1 MDQLVSEPDLETLY
15 GYIGRKFSP
24 TFVNS
29 DSYVIESSAD
39 RQNYQLE
46 PSIVIRDKQK
56 NITFFASYLDLLA
69 KIRYYGGIT
78 TDQSRLFEQEY
89 YTFDPLISYDKF
101 VNFSQYY
108 WTPSGPDPVEVSTSG
123 VDLTVTYTVER
134 DAPNNRY
141 IFKNNGVGYN
151 SIILARGG
159 VYEFVV
165 DQPGH
170 PLWIQTELGTDG
182 KLIATPTLSSRT
194 VLGVEN
200 NGTDQGTITFR
211 VPQSTAQDRF
221 LNMPIAAE
229 VEYAAPLPYAALQN
243 KTVSQFLAAYPQ
255 YGGITGQLNGKELI
269 FINSSAYDNLGEAA
283 WTNANVNYGSQTANV
298 ANVAIGAVGTNT
310 LKLNSVQNV
319 YANLIITGTG
329 IPAGT
334 TVVNVSTGGSSI
346 LQTFL
351 VTTVPNPDTP
361 PPNSIYQLNGAN
373 KPILTLIR
381 GGVYTFDQSSAS
393 NINHPLAF
401 QDSTGA
407 AFTRGVI
414 STGTPG
420 TAGAQTVFTVP
431 SDAPDSLLYRC
442 TTHGNGMGNTIIV
455 SGVNITLSANLT
467 ANAAGSYSFVST
479 EYNSGYNVPDADRF
493 DVWKVVY
500 VDAGITNSSGG
511 IDYLVQLVRTT
522 NINTNEKVYIRYG
535 LVNANKLYYKDFD
548 GFLKEV
554 PLITATLNNLW
565 IQDATVGTL
574 YQPVQIVEYAGWTI
588 DANEEIIGKQNY
600 TSPNGVE
607 FTSGLKVQFGDDVTP
622 ASYQNRQFY
631 VELVGDLGSG
641 IRLVPVDELVTPEAY
656 NDENATNY
664 PLIRIILSEQVTENI
679 PTGTTILIGTTSVLT
694 YEEVILGKNYITT
707 LTSVDQSQIGE
718 VVSGLG
724 IPEGS
729 IVSSVRLNT
738 VFPDYITIN
747 KASRDRNAWSRN
759 NRWTHVDVILATA
772 EYNGVQPVFDQS
784 SRAQRPIIQFESD
797 IQLINEGRVAKAPID
812 ILDTTTLNAFTD
824 LQGKTFSTAF
834 GITLFDG
841 LRVVFAADQD
851 PLVNS
856 KIYVVNLVQYDVDSF
871 GRPSGPIYINL
882 TLADDGEVDAYS
894 TVVVKLGEYKGSQ
907 WWYDGVQW
915 NESQQKT
922 SLQQAPLF
930 DILDNTGKSISTY
943 PRSTF
948 RGTKIFSYVEGT
960 GTVDPVLGFAL
971 SYKTFQTQGDIKF
984 QNYFNTDTFEYIT
997 ADGVLTTDKIN
1008 LNYIQKIR
1016 DAATLVP
1023 KNTWLTVPE
1032 ASRQYQQISYIYDG
1046 SNNPFPIDITPVA
1059 SVTIPSVKVFQNFVY
1074 LDPSNWTLAN
1084 NEITLLTLTE
1094 QDEGDQI
1101 DILIYSRDVSKLGF
1115 YQVPQNLDLN
1125 AQNIDIDTLTLG
1137 QIRNHLIA
1145 QAQNSTILVGE
1156 VLAQSNLRDIDI
1168 KQQGGTILQHSAPT
1182 PYASLFLIDEKA
1194 NFVNGLRFAQQ
1205 EYTRFKN
1212 KFLELST
1219 SLNGIN
1225 ADDPVASVDLIITR
1239 ITQVKNRTF
1248 PWYYS
1253 DMVPYGPLKNIVGQI
1268 GSIDGFEI
1276 FDPLK
1281 LNYEITEIFNDQ
1293 ELSNKAVLVYLN
1305 NVQLIRGIEYN
1316 FSTDTPSINFTTEL
1330 AVGDIVK
1337 IVEYSNTDG
1346 NYIPETPSKLGLWP
1360 TYVPEIF
1367 LDDTY
1372 RVPTTVI
1379 RGHDG
1384 SITPSFGDYRDQF
1397 LLELEKRIYNNIK
1410 LPQNSVF
1417 GDIFR
1422 VIPGKFRDSD
1432 YSLAEI
1438 NQLSSIDFLNWIGN
1452 NKLDY
1457 STNDTFDP
1465 NDQFTWNYAESTD
1478 RIDGSKLQGSWRAC
1492 YQYFYD
1498 TIRPHITPW
1507 EMLGFSAE
1515 PDWWQAFYGPGP
1527 YTGGNKLLWDDLE
1540 AGLIRYGDRAGVDI
1554 NYRRP
1559 GLSAVI
1565 PVDVNGNLLSPAQAL
1580 SRSFNSKRT
1589 ASAWAIGQY
1598 GPVEFAWRNSS
1609 EFPYA
1614 IQQALALA
1622 KPGRYFGS
1630 LIDTYNY
1637 TPLNL
1642 LNDLD
1647 ELPDGTVAGS
1657 QQYLTRT
1664 TNHHLTQDAVN
1675 FNGNTNSGTVYR
1687 GSGYI
1692 NWVADYLTNLGIN
1705 PTAYLIPLLENFQV
1719 NLGYKLAGFTD
1730 QRYLEVLAEQVS
1742 PTSTN
1747 ASVLV
1752 PDENYKIY
1760 LNENPVPVD
1769 KIVYSAVIVEK
1780 TTNGY
1785 SVRGYDLFNSYF
1797 TIIPSVVNSNASR
1810 ITVQNRSATIY
1821 NNYQNLKLQVP
1832 YGYEFTT
1839 PQQVSDFLISY
1850 ERFLVAQGFT
1860 FTETDPTL
1868 NEIRNFRLS
1877 VKEFLYWSQQ
1887 GWKPGSIIVLSP
1899 VAETINAISV
1909 NSITAGIEDSQYGSK
1924 VLDQNFGLVKNNNYT
1939 VVRTPNTFK
1948 LSLNNSASVIA
1959 YVEVNLVQYEHALV
1973 FDNLT
1978 VFNDVIYQPESGS
1991 RQYRLKLVGQKTAA
2005 WDGSLSPAGFIY
2017 NSGVVATW
2025 NQGRDYL
2032 KGDLVDYKNQ
2042 YYTAL
2047 QDVAANPAFQF
2058 QFWQQIDASQIRTG
2072 LLPNFSTLAVQSQG
2086 YYDSYSKIRDE
2097 DQLSFSHA
2105 LIGFKPRQYL
2115 ADLGLSRTTQI
2126 EFYKGF
2132 IKQKGTANA
2141 VNEMLT
2147 ATFNNLS
2154 SDIKFYEEWAMRVG
2168 EYGALDSNPFVEI
2181 PLDEQA
2187 FGANPSVA
2195 RFLTAA
2201 DNNLADGV
2209 SSFNQSQ
2216 LYKSYGSYTGNVA
2229 LNRNQYSNVD
2239 NDIPTAGYVNI
2250 DDVDLAIF
2258 DLADYVDLNN
2268 DIANMGSGYT
2278 IWVAKDFTQDWNVY
2292 RVTETNNSVRQ
2303 VANASNGYVTFTTKT
2318 PHGFISGDIFLV
2330 KDFLTAFNGFY
2341 QVHRVMSLN
2350 EVMVTYAGSTAN
2362 LTTLSGSGMLLRM
2375 DSMRFKYIEDSR
2387 IYGLTNPPNGWKVG
2401 DKIWIDDDAET
2412 TAVQGQ
2418 PFGTQPNGTWKVY
2431 EKQTPW
2437 TYQQE
2442 LLKGLGSYTTDDG
2455 YGTSI
2460 KMSADGLI
2468 VVAGSPQSG
2477 VTGSVSTFLKNYE
2490 GVFLESF
2497 SISPLGANTRTF
2509 GSAVDL
2515 ATRSDGSVTL
2525 GVGAPTSFT
2534 ANANVAVG
2542 LVYIYNKSLSSTSFE
2557 RGQVLVGNTGDL
2569 FGTSLAFNQTG
2580 EWVYVGAPGTNR
2592 MYAYGLNRFISPQ
2605 EQVTSVNDKNI
2616 LTINDGILA
2625 NIGDIISQ
2633 PATGARA
2640 TIVDIIDAGNLEVD
2654 NVTNFYYGANIII
2667 ANVTVDATVFITS
2680 GAYVNDTARFPRTKS
2695 NISITNSIP
2704 LTFVPEVIINGNVDP
2719 NSLLI
2724 TNDGKTYIPT
2734 VDYVIVSN
2742 VLAVG
2747 GYDVSFISGNVE
2759 QSDVTIR
2766 QQPYYQ
2772 LVQELPMSSTGIS
2785 SVTDAEYGFAL
2796 SSSFGGEQVAVGAPK
2811 DTVNVGVFATTTT
2824 SDIEV
2829 SINVGVLTS
2838 SILYQ
2843 GNVASLTSYN
2853 EYTGSGA
2860 VYVWDRV
2867 IEAFNTITDAVSGTG
2882 GQDYRTVNPIA
2893 SVYKVTLDNIEVTN
2907 YTVANAAGNISG
2919 VRDTIRFVSPPPIG
2933 RVMFVEVNKFNL
2945 LERIVGVD
2953 SLEGGLAAIQKD
2965 AYFGTSLTIC
2975 SNNCAIY
2982 IGAPNYD
2989 NGTEYNSGAVWKF
3002 HNKGRLYG
3010 TNTAYGTNPIFTP
3023 GDTIRLNDFE
3033 VTVSGRLMPTAFD
3046 VSTATSILD
3055 IPSNYVSAN
3064 ILALSSDIV
3073 ANVGQVISQNFG
3085 SGYYANVIVLENT
3098 TPSTSNVVVASKFI
3112 TVGGNIRL
3120 GGYMTANVFNYGP
3133 GNVVTVYA
3141 NTGAGYNGTV
3151 SSAYPMA
3158 SLDSLVSDINSAGI
3172 LGVSAT
3178 NSAGRLRLDSDVTV
3192 AKDLLRIVSGV
3203 RQPGSA
3209 GVLAASNTIVFA
3221 FMQIIINPF
3230 GNPGEYFGNKVK
3242 LAANAYMLVI
3252 GSRRG
3257 TTRKLTTFDA
3267 TTTALGTRFDDET
3280 TRWFD
3285 SIQGSGS
3292 VYIYE
3297 LYDDPRNQVENPGRY
3312 AYAQQLDPGD
3322 LVPGSQFG
3330 AAVDIEGTFITVSAP
3345 SATVANAAPNSG
3357 TVYIFSN
3364 PTMTRGWE
3372 LIRYQQPK
3380 VDVESINRIYL
3391 YSNQTNTILADL
3403 QFIDPAKG
3411 KIFGQAEQ
3419 EISFKTE
3426 YDPAIYNRGSNPAAD
3441 INTNIYW
3448 SSNQVGKVWWNL
3460 SRVRY
3465 VDYEQDTLTYRSL
3478 YWGQLFPGSTIE
3490 IYEWVES
3497 TVSPSQYVINGG
3509 DGIPKYADD
3518 SAYVEDITVDAFTGI
3533 ITTKY
3538 YYWVINKTSVD
3549 PNDPTRRI
3557 PISAVADLIANPK
3570 NQNIAYAAMIRRDAI
3585 AFYNVSDYLSADNTI
3600 MHLDHQLTINSDII
3614 HSEYQLVQKDN
3625 INDPVPVK
3633 IVDKLIDSL
3642 SGIDRNGSTVPDPK
3656 LSPADR
3662 YGIEIRPRQSMFEDR
3677 LRAGSEMVLYVNNI
3691 LLANPVVEQF
3701 SLEGMNAAEPI
3712 PNIKLGEYDQSV
3724 ATEIELEYIDTDELD
3739 PGYRV
3744 LVLTDIGQEGLWVL
3758 YVLSE
3763 QKSWEIVRIQS
3774 YKTSLYWQYT
3784 DWYGVKADG
3793 ARYSSTD
3800 KPDFSVNT
3808 TNDALKLAATEG
3820 QLIYISNA
3828 TGNNT
3833 WQLVEVETDGSFK
3846 VVGIQ
3851 NGTIQV
3857 DQRLVDFA
3865 GQGLGFGNQ
3874 DFDSNRFDQNP
3885 NIEIRNILTAL
3896 KNDIFVNT
3904 LQGEFNKLFF
3914 VMVNYLLTEQT
3925 YVDWLF
3931 KSSFISVTHKLR
3943 TLSQFPS
3950 YVVDNQTYYQD
3961 YINEVKPFRTKIR
3974 EYTIDYIGDDSF
3986 DGDITDFDLPAY
3998 YDTSTGY
4005 GIFRSPSGER
4015 PYVDQDSAT
4024 WQTWPWNQWYNN
4036 RDLQVSSI
4044 RITNPGQGYTLPP
4057 IVTIVSTDGKG
4068 SGATALATL
4077 DGNTGGI
4084 AIITVTDPGSAYTTT
4099 PTVIINGS
4107 TIGNIIAIGGN
4118 VSTTSTNTY
4127 TLSTVTGLFVGM
4139 TANTA
4144 FAADTQITSINEGNL
4159 QITMDAG
4166 NLTTFTGSVISF
4178 GYPGQET
4185 GTPATAYAVMRN
4197 PQTRNFDTTI
4207 KFDRITYD
4215 STVQEWQSNTAY
4227 TVGQIITHAHLDGN
4241 VMIRKA
4247 YEVTANAVSGTTFLA
4262 SDYTEYAAGR
4272 FDNANDRIVGYYEP
4286 GSIMPTVDVISV
4298 PLTLA
4303 NSATNTNTIYVYSV
4317 DGIFPGMYIGNLGVR
4332 SGYITEIVGNV
4343 SVMIDS
4349 VGSMGTIVGNLVAG
4363 SRIVTG
4369 VIGDITAIRAD
4380 EIVTNI
4386 GQVLG
4391 DYVTGPGIPLN
4402 TTVTA
4407 NTVAGTISLSNQA
4420 ATTANFA
4427 NIIYGGT
4434 VISVSQITL
4443 SVPVS
4448 LATNDTIT
4456 ARYESLDQ
4464 LITGIDYP
4472 NAPVRSPTF
4481 RSDPLFGRNWDNA
4494 AYDGVQ
4500 YSRDGIALLSTNAY
4514 DISLYSLYG
4523 GTLGFAPEDLITYG
4537 GDFIDT
4543 YHSRAPEELV
4553 PGITFDTLD
4562 MRIYTKIDANAN
4574 VIAYRVFN
4582 NMLGDTGYL
4591 RISSANT
4598 TALTSQLTINDSEIY
4613 VADATKLSA
4622 PDKLTATPG
4631 VIFINGERITYY
4643 RNYSSEVVTWTAS
4656 TNFVV
4661 GSILNYG
4668 NVITFSSPI
4677 TANRGEYIAQ
4687 ANVGANA
4694 IVTANVVNS
4703 TTVPVYYAT
4712 ATAFSLGAN
4721 TIQVTSGI
4729 NAVQISEIL
4738 ASGNAQIWSVAG
4750 NSNIR
4755 VTTTAVLTTGTEI
4768 QFNTS
4773 FGNVVGNIT
4782 YYIESV
4788 YGNAA
4793 TSPTVPVAN
4802 VIKIANTANGAPVT
4816 DLVANFYSNITA
4828 NVITIVDYN
4837 AYPITSAEAYYKT
4850 TGNVNSITFNYA
4862 NVVQLPSLNIL
4873 SQIHRGTQGTGSAGV
4888 YPVGMEVLDGGRDQ
4902 LVPATANV
4910 SRITTTATSG
4920 QTVFPTPRYQ
4930 LRSSTDNQQQL
4941 RVSVNGTP
4949 TFINAYNEVASSS
4962 TTVSYTGTD
4971 GNLVTVIVEYGNT
4984 ITFVTGLT
4992 SGSTVVAEVDVYYA
5006 NVWYN
5011 SGIGTITDGLGFTG
5025 ANTTATNFL
5034 RGYPVTST
5042 AIPGVSNPVT
5052 TEDAINT
5059 LTTETDDEIYTED

>member
-1 MDQLVSEPDLETLY
+1 MDQLVSEPDLQTLY

-29 DSYVIESSAD
+29 DSYVVEPNAD

-46 PSIVIRDKQK
+46 PSIVIRDEQK

-108 WTPSGPDPVEVSTSG
+108 WTPTGPGPVEVSTSG

-141 IFKNNGVGYN
+141 IFKNNGAVDN

-170 PLWIQTELGTDG
+170 PLWIQTELGVNG
-182 KLIATPTLSSRT
+182 KLLATPTLSSRD

-229 VEYAAPLPYAALQN
+229 VEYAAPLPYSALQN

-283 WTNANVNYGSQTANV
+283 WTNGNVNYGSQTANV
-298 ANVAIGAVGTNT
+298 ANIAAFGKVGTNT
-310 LKLNSVQNV
+310 IKLESTQNV
-319 YANLIITGTG
+319 YANLIISGTG

-334 TVVNVSTGGSSI
+334 TVANVNTG
-346 LQTFL
+346 
-351 VTTVPNPDTP
+351 N
-361 PPNSIYQLNGAN
+361 
-373 KPILTLIR
+373 LT
-381 GGVYTFDQSSAS
+381 
-393 NINHPLAF
+393 
-401 QDSTGA
+401 
-407 AFTRGVI
+407 
-414 STGTPG
+414 
-420 TAGAQTVFTVP
+420 
-431 SDAPDSLLYRC
+431 
-442 TTHGNGMGNTIIV
+442 
-455 SGVNITLSANLT
+455 ITLSANLT
-467 ANAAGSYSFVST
+467 ANVTGTYSFVST
-479 EYNSGYNVPDADRF
+479 AYNSGYNVLDADRF

-500 VDAGITNSSGG
+500 VDAGITNSSGD
-511 IDYLVQLVRTT
+511 IDYLVQLVRTD
-522 NINTNEKVYIRYG
+522 NINTNEKIYIRYG
-535 LVNANKLYYKDFD
+535 LVNSNKLYYKDFD

-554 PLITATLNNLW
+554 PLITSTLNNLW
-565 IQDATVGTL
+565 IQDATVGAL

-588 DANEEIIGKQNY
+588 NVDEEIIGKQNY
-600 TSPNGVE
+600 TSPNGVD

-679 PTGTTILIGTTSVLT
+679 PTGTTILIGTTSVLI
-694 YEEVILGKNYITT
+694 YEEVILGRNYITT
-707 LTSVDQSQIGE
+707 LTSVNQSQIGE

-724 IPEGS
+724 IPEGT

-747 KASRDRNAWSRN
+747 RASRDRNAWSRN

-834 GITLFDG
+834 GITLFNG

-871 GRPSGPIYINL
+871 GRPSGPLYIDL

-894 TVVVKLGEYKGSQ
+894 TVVVKFGEYKGSQ
-907 WWYDGVQW
+907 WWYDGVRW

-930 DILDNTGKSISTY
+930 DILDSTGKSISTY
-943 PRSTF
+943 SRSTF
-948 RGTKIFSYVEGT
+948 RGTKIFGYVEGT
-960 GTVDPVLGFAL
+960 GTVDPILGFAL

-997 ADGVLTTDKIN
+997 ADNVLVTDKIN

-1046 SNNPFPIDITPVA
+1046 SNNPFLIDITPNVSA
-1059 SVTIPSVKVFQNFVY
+1059 TIPSVKVFQNFVY
-1074 LDPSNWTLAN
+1074 LDPSSWTLAN

-1094 QDEGDQI
+1094 QDQGDQI
-1101 DILIYSRDVSKLGF
+1101 DILVYSRDVSKLGF

-1145 QAQNSTILVGE
+1145 QSQNSTILVGD

-1212 KFLELST
+1212 KFFELST

-1239 ITQVKNRTF
+1239 ITQVKNKTF

-1305 NVQLIRGIEYN
+1305 NVQLIKGIEYN
-1316 FSTDTPSINFTTEL
+1316 FSIDTPSINFTTEL

-1360 TYVPEIF
+1360 TYIPEIF

-1438 NQLSSIDFLNWIGN
+1438 NQLTSIDFLNWIGN

-1478 RIDGSKLQGSWRAC
+1478 KINGSKLQGSWRAC

-1540 AGLIRYGDRAGVDI
+1540 AGLIRYGDRAGVDV
-1554 NYRRP
+1554 NYRRS

-1589 ASAWAIGQY
+1589 ASAWAVGQH

-1614 IQQALALA
+1614 VQQALALA

-1637 TPLNL
+1637 TPLNI

-1705 PTAYLIPLLENFQV
+1705 PTAYLIPMLENFQV

-1752 PDENYKIY
+1752 PNENYKVY

-1850 ERFLVAQGFT
+1850 ERFLIAQGFT
-1860 FTETDPTL
+1860 FTETDLTL

-1939 VVRTPNTFK
+1939 VVRTPSTFK

-2017 NSGVVATW
+2017 NSGVVDIW

-2147 ATFNNLS
+2147 AKFNNLS

-2201 DNNLADGV
+2201 DNNLADGI
-2209 SSFNQSQ
+2209 SLFNQSQ

-2292 RVTETNNSVRQ
+2292 RVTETNNSVLQ

-2341 QVHRVMSLN
+2341 QVYRVMSLN

-2362 LTTLSGSGMLLRM
+2362 LTILSGSGMLLRM
-2375 DSMRFKYIEDSR
+2375 DSMRFKYMEDSR

-2437 TYQQE
+2437 DYQQE
-2442 LLKGLGSYTTDDG
+2442 LLKGSGSYTTDDG
-2455 YGTSI
+2455 YGTSV

-2497 SISPLGANTRTF
+2497 SISPLAANTRTF

-2515 ATRSDGSVTL
+2515 ATRADGSVTL

-2542 LVYIYNKSLSSTSFE
+2542 LIYIYNKSLNSTSFE
-2557 RGQVLVGNTGDL
+2557 RGQVLVGDTGDL

-2580 EWVYVGAPGTNR
+2580 EWVYIGAPGTNK

-2605 EQVTSVNDKNI
+2605 EQVTSVNDKNTLFFSGNI
-2616 LTINDGILA
+2616 VA

-2633 PATGARA
+2633 PVTGARA
-2640 TIVDIIDAGNLEVD
+2640 TILGNLYAGNLEVD

-2667 ANVTVDATVFITS
+2667 ANVTVDANVFITS
-2680 GAYVNDTARFPRTKS
+2680 GAYVNDTAIHPTTKT
-2695 NISITNSIP
+2695 NVSITSSIP
-2704 LTFVPEVIINGNVDP
+2704 LTFVPEVPTDT
-2719 NSLLI
+2719 NSLLV
-2724 TNDGKTYIPT
+2724 TSGGKTYIPT
-2734 VDYVIVSN
+2734 VDYVIGGN
-2742 VLAVG
+2742 LTVG
-2747 GYDVSFISGNVE
+2747 YRLDFISGNVE
-2759 QSDVTIR
+2759 QSDVTIS

-2772 LVQELPMSSTGIS
+2772 LVDTLVMPSTIS
-2785 SVTDAEYGFAL
+2785 NVTGAEYGFAL
-2796 SSSFGGEQVAVGAPK
+2796 SSSFGGEQIAVGAPK

-2824 SDIEV
+2824 SNIEV
-2829 SINVGVLTS
+2829 SIPIGMATANV
-2838 SILYQ
+2838 LYQ
-2843 GNVASLTSYN
+2843 GNVANLTGYT
-2853 EYTGSGA
+2853 EYTGSGS

-2893 SVYKVTLDNIEVTN
+2893 DVYKVTLDNVEVTN

-3033 VTVSGRLMPTAFD
+3033 VTVTG
-3046 VSTATSILD
+3046 
-3055 IPSNYVSAN
+3055 
-3064 ILALSSDIV
+3064 
-3073 ANVGQVISQNFG
+3073 
-3085 SGYYANVIVLENT
+3085 T
-3098 TPSTSNVVVASKFI
+3098 T
-3112 TVGGNIRL
+3112 
-3120 GGYMTANVFNYGP
+3120 
-3133 GNVVTVYA
+3133 
-3141 NTGAGYNGTV
+3141 
-3151 SSAYPMA
+3151 
-3158 SLDSLVSDINSAGI
+3158 LDSLVNDINSAGI
-3172 LGVSAT
+3172 LGVTAT
-3178 NSAGRLRLDSDVTV
+3178 NDAGRLRLDSDVTV

-3209 GVLAASNTIVFA
+3209 GVLAAANTIVFA

-3257 TTRKLTTFDA
+3257 TTRKFTTFDA
-3267 TTTALGTRFDDET
+3267 TITALGTRFDDAT

-3345 SATVANAAPNSG
+3345 SATVANASPNSG
-3357 TVYIFSN
+3357 TVYIFAN
-3364 PTMTRGWE
+3364 PIMTRGWE

-3380 VDVESINRIYL
+3380 VDVDSINRIYL
-3391 YSNQTNTILADL
+3391 YSNQNNTILSDL

-3441 INTNIYW
+3441 ISPNIYW

-3497 TVSPSQYVINGG
+3497 TVPPSQYVINGG

-3600 MHLDHQLTINSDII
+3600 MHLDHQLTINTDVI

-3625 INDPVPVK
+3625 INDPVSDK

-3642 SGIDRNGSTVPDPK
+3642 SGVDRNGSTVPDPK

-3662 YGIEIRPRQSMFEDR
+3662 YGIAVRPRQSMFEDR
-3677 LRAGSEMVLYVNNI
+3677 LRAVSEMVLYVNDI

-3701 SLEGMNAAEPI
+3701 NLEGMNIAEPI

-3744 LVLTDIGQEGLWVL
+3744 LVLTDIGQDGLWVL

-3774 YKTSLYWQYT
+3774 YKTNLYWQYA
-3784 DWYGVKADG
+3784 DWYGVNPDG
-3793 ARYSSTD
+3793 TRYSATD

-3833 WQLVEVETDGSFK
+3833 WQLVEVETDSSFR

-3851 NGTIQV
+3851 NGTIQL
-3857 DQRLVDFA
+3857 DQSLVDFA

-3896 KNDIFVNT
+3896 NNDIFINT

-3931 KSSFISVTHKLR
+3931 KSSFISITHKLR

-3950 YVVDNQTYYQD
+3950 YIVDNQTYYQD

-3974 EYTIDYIGDDSF
+3974 EYKIDYTGNDTF
-3986 DGDITDFDLPAY
+3986 GGDITDFDLPAY

-4015 PYVDQDSAT
+4015 PYVTQDSAT
-4024 WQTWPWNQWYNN
+4024 WQTWPWNQWYTN

-4044 RITNPGQGYTLPP
+4044 RITNPGQGYILPP
-4057 IVTIVSTDGKG
+4057 LVTIVSTDGKG

-4084 AIITVTDPGSAYTTT
+4084 AVITVTDPGSAYTTT

-4118 VSTTSTNTY
+4118 VSATSANTY

-4139 TANTA
+4139 TANAA
-4144 FAADTQITSINEGNL
+4144 FAADTQITSVDEGNL

-4247 YEVTANAVSGTTFLA
+4247 YEITANAVSETTFLA
-4262 SDYTEYAAGR
+4262 SDYVEYAAGR

-4286 GSIMPTVDVISV
+4286 GSIMPTVDVITV

-4317 DGIFPGMYIGNLGVR
+4317 DGVFPGMYIGNLGVR
-4332 SGYITEIVGNV
+4332 SGYITEIVGNIP
-4343 SVMIDS
+4343 VMIDS

-4391 DYVTGPGIPLN
+4391 DYVTGAGIPLN

-4407 NTVAGTISLSNQA
+4407 NTIAGTISLSNQA
-4420 ATTANFA
+4420 AVTENFVD
-4427 NIIYGGT
+4427 ITYGGT

-4481 RSDPLFGRNWDNA
+4481 RSDPLFGRNWDNT

-4537 GDFIDT
+4537 GDFVDT

-4553 PGITFDTLD
+4553 PGIAFDTLD

-4591 RISSANT
+4591 RISSANA

-4613 VADATKLSA
+4613 VADANKLST

-4643 RNYSSEVVTWTAS
+4643 RNYSSEVTVWTANTS
-4656 TNFVV
+4656 YTS
-4661 GSILNYG
+4661 GSILSYG
-4668 NVITFSSPI
+4668 NVITFSSAI

-4687 ANVGANA
+4687 ANIGANA
-4694 IVTANVVNS
+4694 IVTANVINS
-4703 TTVPVYYAT
+4703 TSVPVYYISGSP
-4712 ATAFSLGAN
+4712 AFSLGAN
-4721 TIQVTSGI
+4721 TVQVTTGI
-4729 NAVQISEIL
+4729 NAVQVSEIL

-4788 YGNAA
+4788 YGNAS

-4802 VIKIANTANGAPVT
+4802 IIKIANTANGAPVT
-4816 DLVANFYSNITA
+4816 DLIANFYSNITA
-4828 NVITIVDYN
+4828 NVITIVDYD

-4850 TGNVNSITFNYA
+4850 TGNVNSTTFNFA
-4862 NVVQLPSLNIL
+4862 NVAQLPSLNIL
-4873 SQIHRGTQGTGSAGV
+4873 SQIHRGTQGTGSASV

-4902 LVPATANV
+4902 LVPATANI

-4930 LRSSTDNQQQL
+4930 LRSDADNQQQL
-4941 RVSVNGTP
+4941 RVSVDGVP

-4971 GNLVTVIVEYGNT
+4971 GNLVTVTVEYGNT

-5011 SGIGTITDGLGFTG
+5011 SGVGTITDGLGFTG
-5025 ANTTATNFL
+5025 ANTAATNFL
-5034 RGYPVTST
+5034 KAYPVTST
-5042 AIPGVSNPVT
+5042 VIPGVSNALT

-5059 LTTETDDEIYTED
+5059 LTTETDDEIYTEE

>member
-1 MDQLVSEPDLETLY
+1 MDQLVSEPDLQTLY

-29 DSYVIESSAD
+29 DSYVIEPSAD

-46 PSIVIRDKQK
+46 PSIVIRDEQK

-108 WTPSGPDPVEVSTSG
+108 WLPDGTDPVEVSTSG

-141 IFKNNGVGYN
+141 IFKNNGVVDN

-159 VYEFVV
+159 VYEFIV
-165 DQPGH
+165 DQPGY
-170 PLWIQTELGTDG
+170 PLWIQTELGTNG

-243 KTVSQFLAAYPQ
+243 KTVSQFLAIYPQ
-255 YGGITGQLNGKELI
+255 YGGITGQLNGKELV
-269 FINSSAYDNLGEAA
+269 FINSSAYNNLGEAA
-283 WTNANVNYGSQTANV
+283 WTNANVSYGSQTAKVYGRIGTNVIQLQSVENVFANLIVLGNGIDSANITATVTDVDPGNLTITLSANLIANSTGTYFFTTNANVSYVSQTANV
-298 ANVAIGAVGTNT
+298 ANIAAFGKVGTNT
-310 LKLNSVQNV
+310 IKLKSVGNVFANLIVLGTGIASNTTVANVDVGNLTITLSANLTANVAGEYSFISSNVSYGSKNASTYGRIGTNVIQLQSVQNV

-329 IPAGT
+329 ISSGT
-334 TVVNVSTGGSSI
+334 TVANVDLGN
-346 LQTFL
+346 L
-351 VTTVPNPDTP
+351 TV
-361 PPNSIYQLNGAN
+361 
-373 KPILTLIR
+373 
-381 GGVYTFDQSSAS
+381 
-393 NINHPLAF
+393 
-401 QDSTGA
+401 
-407 AFTRGVI
+407 
-414 STGTPG
+414 
-420 TAGAQTVFTVP
+420 
-431 SDAPDSLLYRC
+431 
-442 TTHGNGMGNTIIV
+442 
-455 SGVNITLSANLT
+455 TLSANLT
-467 ANAAGSYSFVST
+467 ANASGLYSFVST
-479 EYNSGYNVPDADRF
+479 AYNSGYNVPNADRF

-500 VDAGITNSSGG
+500 VDAGITNSSGD
-511 IDYLVQLVRTT
+511 IDYLVQLVRTD
-522 NINTNEKVYIRYG
+522 NINTDQKVYIRYG

-548 GFLKEV
+548 GFFKEV
-554 PLITATLNNLW
+554 PLITSTLNNLW
-565 IQDATVGTL
+565 IQDATSGTL

-588 DANEEIIGKQNY
+588 DVDEEIIGKQNY

-664 PLIRIILSEQVTENI
+664 PLIRIVLSEQVTENI
-679 PTGTTILIGTTSVLT
+679 PTGTTILVGTTSVLT
-694 YEEVILGKNYITT
+694 YEEVVLGRNYITT
-707 LTSVDQSQIGE
+707 LTDVGQSHIGE

-724 IPEGS
+724 IPEGT

-738 VFPDYITIN
+738 VFPDYVTIN
-747 KASRDRNAWSRN
+747 RASRDRNAWARN
-759 NRWTHVDVILATA
+759 NRWVHVDVILATA
-772 EYNGVQPVFDQS
+772 EYNGVQPVFDQG
-784 SRAQRPIIQFESD
+784 SRAQRPIVQFESD

-834 GITLFDG
+834 GITLFNG

-856 KIYVVNLVQYDVDSF
+856 KIYVVNLVQYDIDSF
-871 GRPSGPIYINL
+871 GQPSGPVYIDL
-882 TLADDGEVDAYS
+882 TLADDGEVGAYS

-907 WWYDGVQW
+907 WWYDGVNW

-930 DILDNTGKSISTY
+930 DILDSTGKSISTY

-948 RGTKIFSYVEGT
+948 RGTKIFGYVEGT
-960 GTVDPVLGFAL
+960 GTVDPILGFAL

-1046 SNNPFPIDITPVA
+1046 SNNPFSIDITPNA
-1059 SVTIPSVKVFQNFVY
+1059 SATIPSVKVFQNFVY
-1074 LDPSNWTLAN
+1074 LDPSSWTLAN

-1101 DILIYSRDVSKLGF
+1101 DILIYSRDISKSGF

-1145 QAQNSTILVGE
+1145 QAQNSTILVGD

-1239 ITQVKNRTF
+1239 ITQVKNKTF

-1305 NVQLIRGIEYN
+1305 NVQLIKGIEYN

-1438 NQLSSIDFLNWIGN
+1438 NQLTSIDFLNWIGN

-1478 RIDGSKLQGSWRAC
+1478 KIDGSKLQGSWRAC

-1540 AGLIRYGDRAGVDI
+1540 AGLIRYGDRAGVDV

-1565 PVDVNGNLLSPAQAL
+1565 PVDVNGNLLSPVQAL

-1589 ASAWAIGQY
+1589 ASAWAVGQY

-1614 IQQALALA
+1614 VQQALALA
-1622 KPGRYFGS
+1622 KPGKYFGS

-1647 ELPDGTVAGS
+1647 ELPDGTVTGS

-1705 PTAYLIPLLENFQV
+1705 PTAYLIPLLKNFQV

-1752 PDENYKIY
+1752 PDENYKVY
-1760 LNENPVPVD
+1760 LNENPVPVS
-1769 KIVYSAVIVEK
+1769 KIVYSAVIIEK

-1821 NNYQNLKLQVP
+1821 NNYQDLKLQVP

-1924 VLDQNFGLVKNNNYT
+1924 VLDQNFGLIKNNNYT

-1991 RQYRLKLVGQKTAA
+1991 RQYRLKLVGQKTAG

-2017 NSGVVATW
+2017 NSGVVDTW

-2032 KGDLVDYKNQ
+2032 KGDLVEYKNQ

-2058 QFWQQIDASQIRTG
+2058 QFWQQIDASQIQTG

-2201 DNNLADGV
+2201 DNNLADGISV
-2209 SSFNQSQ
+2209 FNQSQ

-2292 RVTETNNSVRQ
+2292 RVTETNNSVLQ
-2303 VANASNGYVTFTTKT
+2303 VANASNGYVTFTTET
-2318 PHGFISGDIFLV
+2318 PHGFVSGDIFLV
-2330 KDFLTAFNGFY
+2330 KDFLTAFDGFY
-2341 QVHRVMSLN
+2341 QVYRVMGLN
-2350 EVMVTYAGSTAN
+2350 EIMVTYAGSTAN
-2362 LTTLSGSGMLLRM
+2362 LTTLSGDGMLLRM

-2431 EKQTPW
+2431 EKQQPW
-2437 TYQQE
+2437 AYQQE
-2442 LLKGLGSYTTDDG
+2442 LLKSSGSYSTDDG
-2455 YGTSI
+2455 YGSSV

-2468 VVAGSPQSG
+2468 VISGSPSAAG
-2477 VTGSVSTFLKNYE
+2477 TGNISNVSTYTGTVNTFLKNYAGE
-2490 GVFLESF
+2490 FVENFG
-2497 SISPLGANTRTF
+2497 INPLGANTKTF

-2515 ATRSDGSVTL
+2515 ATTATGATAL
-2525 GVGAPTSFT
+2525 GVGAPTSFIG
-2534 ANANVAVG
+2534 NANVALTQSNVG
-2542 LVYIYNKSLSSTSFE
+2542 LVYIYNKTLNSTSFE
-2557 RGQVLVGNTGDL
+2557 RGQILVGQSGDL

-2580 EWVYVGAPGTNR
+2580 EWVYIGAPGTNR

-2605 EQVTSVNDKNI
+2605 EQVTSVNDKNT
-2616 LTINDGILA
+2616 LFFSGNILA

-2640 TIVDIIDAGNLEVD
+2640 TILGNLYAGNLGKLEVD
-2654 NVTNFYYGANIII
+2654 SVTNFYYGANIII
-2667 ANVTVDATVFITS
+2667 ANVTVDANVFITS
-2680 GAYVNDTARFPRTKS
+2680 GAYVNDTAIYPTTKT
-2695 NISITNSIP
+2695 NVSITPSIP
-2704 LTFVPEVIINGNVDP
+2704 LTFVPEVIISGNVDP
-2719 NSLLI
+2719 NSLLVI
-2724 TNDGKTYIPT
+2724 NGGKTYIPT

-2742 VLAVG
+2742 VLAIG

-2759 QSDVTIR
+2759 QSDIIIR

-2772 LVQELPMSSTGIS
+2772 LVDTLAMPSTIS
-2785 SVTDAEYGFAL
+2785 NVTGAEYGFAL

-2829 SINVGVLTS
+2829 SIPIGIATANV
-2838 SILYQ
+2838 LYQ
-2843 GNVASLTSYN
+2843 GNVANLTGYT
-2853 EYTGSGA
+2853 EYTGSGS

-2867 IEAFNTITDAVSGTG
+2867 IEAFNTITDAVPGTG

-2893 SVYKVTLDNIEVTN
+2893 SVYKVTLDNVEVTN
-2907 YTVANAAGNISG
+2907 YTVGNAAGNTSSLAT
-2919 VRDTIRFVSPPPIG
+2919 RDTIRFISPPPIG

-2953 SLEGGLAAIQKD
+2953 SLSGGLAAIQKD

-3023 GDTIRLNDFE
+3023 GDTIRLNDFG
-3033 VTVSGRLMPTAFD
+3033 VTVTG
-3046 VSTATSILD
+3046 
-3055 IPSNYVSAN
+3055 
-3064 ILALSSDIV
+3064 
-3073 ANVGQVISQNFG
+3073 
-3085 SGYYANVIVLENT
+3085 T
-3098 TPSTSNVVVASKFI
+3098 T
-3112 TVGGNIRL
+3112 
-3120 GGYMTANVFNYGP
+3120 
-3133 GNVVTVYA
+3133 
-3141 NTGAGYNGTV
+3141 
-3151 SSAYPMA
+3151 
-3158 SLDSLVSDINSAGI
+3158 LDSLVNDINSAGI
-3172 LGVSAT
+3172 LGVTAT
-3178 NSAGRLRLDSDVTV
+3178 NDAGRLRLDSDVTV

-3257 TTRKLTTFDA
+3257 TTRKFTTFDA
-3267 TTTALGTRFDDET
+3267 TTTALSTRFDETT

-3297 LYDDPRNQVENPGRY
+3297 LYDDPRNKVENPGRY

-3357 TVYIFSN
+3357 TVYIFAN
-3364 PTMTRGWE
+3364 PIMTRGWE

-3391 YSNQTNTILADL
+3391 YSNQNNTILADL

-3441 INTNIYW
+3441 ISTNIYW

-3497 TVSPSQYVINGG
+3497 TVPPSQYVINSG
-3509 DGIPKYADD
+3509 DGVPKYADD

-3538 YYWVINKTSVD
+3538 YYWVINKTSID

-3600 MHLDHQLTINSDII
+3600 MHLDHQLTINTDLI

-3642 SGIDRNGSTVPDPK
+3642 SGVDRNGSTVPDPK

-3662 YGIEIRPRQSMFEDR
+3662 YGIAVRPRQSMFEDR
-3677 LRAGSEMVLYVNNI
+3677 LQAVSEMVLYVNNI

-3701 SLEGMNAAEPI
+3701 SLEGMNVADPI

-3724 ATEIELEYIDTDELD
+3724 ATETELEYIDIDELD

-3744 LVLTDIGQEGLWVL
+3744 LVLTDIGQDGLWVL
-3758 YVLSE
+3758 YALSE
-3763 QKSWEIVRIQS
+3763 QKTWDIVRIQS
-3774 YKTSLYWQYT
+3774 YKTNLYWQYA
-3784 DWYGVKADG
+3784 DWYGVKPDG
-3793 ARYSSTD
+3793 TRYGAAD
-3800 KPDFSVNT
+3800 KPDFSVTT

-3833 WQLVEVETDGSFK
+3833 WQLVEVETDGSFR

-3851 NGTIQV
+3851 NGTIQLN
-3857 DQRLVDFA
+3857 QSLVDFA

-3896 KNDIFVNT
+3896 NNDIFINT

-3931 KSSFISVTHKLR
+3931 KSSFISITHKLR

-3950 YVVDNQTYYQD
+3950 YIVDNQTYYQD

-3974 EYTIDYIGDDSF
+3974 EYKIDYTGNDTF
-3986 DGDITDFDLPAY
+3986 GGDITDFDLPAY

-4005 GIFRSPSGER
+4005 GIFRSPSGES
-4015 PYVDQDSAT
+4015 PYVTQDSAT
-4024 WQTWPWNQWYNN
+4024 WQTWPWNQWYAN
-4036 RDLQVSSI
+4036 RDQQVSSI
-4044 RITNPGQGYTLPP
+4044 RITNPGQGYILPP

-4068 SGATALATL
+4068 SGATAFATL

-4084 AIITVTDPGSAYTTT
+4084 AAITVTAPGSAYTTT

-4118 VSTTSTNTY
+4118 VTTTSANTY

-4144 FAADTQITSINEGNL
+4144 FAADSQIISVDQGNL
-4159 QITMDAG
+4159 RITMDSG

-4178 GYPGQET
+4178 GYPGQEI

-4215 STVQEWQSNTAY
+4215 SSVQEWQPNTAY
-4227 TVGQIITHAHLDGN
+4227 TVGQIITHARQDGN
-4241 VMIRKA
+4241 VVIRKA
-4247 YEVTANAVSGTTFLA
+4247 YEITANAVSGTTFLA
-4262 SDYTEYAAGR
+4262 SDYVEYAASR

-4286 GSIMPTVDVISV
+4286 GSIMPTVDVITV

-4317 DGIFPGMYIGNLGVR
+4317 DGVFPGMYIGNLGVR

-4343 SVMIDS
+4343 PVMIDS
-4349 VGSMGTIVGNLVAG
+4349 VGSMGTIKGNLVAG

-4391 DYVTGPGIPLN
+4391 DYVTGAGIPLN

-4420 ATTANFA
+4420 AITANFA
-4427 NIIYGGT
+4427 NITYGGT
-4434 VISVSQITL
+4434 VISVSKITL
-4443 SVPVS
+4443 SVPIS

-4591 RISSANT
+4591 RISSANA

-4613 VADATKLSA
+4613 VADASKLSA

-4643 RNYSSEVVTWTAS
+4643 RNYSDEVVTWITN
-4656 TNFVV
+4656 TNFAVD
-4661 GSILNYG
+4661 SILSYG
-4668 NVITFSSPI
+4668 NVITFSANI

-4687 ANVGANA
+4687 ANIGANA
-4694 IVTANVVNS
+4694 IVTANVINS
-4703 TTVPVYYAT
+4703 TSVPVYYISGSPAS
-4712 ATAFSLGAN
+4712 FSLGAN
-4721 TIQVTSGI
+4721 TVQVTSGI
-4729 NAVQISEIL
+4729 NSVQVLEIQTT
-4738 ASGNAQIWSVAG
+4738 GWNANANVWYP
-4750 NSNIR
+4750 NTNIR
-4755 VTTTAVLTTGTEI
+4755 VSTTAVLSIGTEI
-4768 QFNTS
+4768 QFSNS

-4788 YGNAA
+4788 YGNTA
-4793 TSPTVPVAN
+4793 TSITTPVSN
-4802 VIKIANTANGAPVT
+4802 VIRIANTPTGAAVNDLIGNVYSPVP
-4816 DLVANFYSNITA
+4816 TA
-4828 NVITIVDYN
+4828 NVITIVDYD
-4837 AYPITSAEAYYKT
+4837 AYPIASANAYYKT
-4850 TGNVNSITFNYA
+4850 TGNVNSTTFNYA
-4862 NVVQLPSLNIL
+4862 NVAQLPSLNIL
-4873 SQIHRGTQGTGSAGV
+4873 SQIHRGTQGTGSASV
-4888 YPVGMEVLDGGRDQ
+4888 YPIGMEVLDGGRDQ

-4930 LRSSTDNQQQL
+4930 LRSDTGNQQQL
-4941 RVSVNGTP
+4941 RVSIDGVP

-4971 GNLVTVIVEYGNT
+4971 GNLVTVTVEYGNT

-4992 SGSTVVAEVDVYYA
+4992 SGSTVVAEVDIYYA

-5011 SGIGTITDGLGFTG
+5011 SGVGTITDSLGFTG
-5025 ANTTATNFL
+5025 ANTQAVNFL
-5034 RGYPVTST
+5034 RGYSVTSSV
-5042 AIPGVSNPVT
+5042 IPGVSNPLT

-5059 LTTETDDEIYTED
+5059 LTTETDNEIYTED

>member
-1 MDQLVSEPDLETLY
+1 MDQLVSEPDLQTLY

-29 DSYVIESSAD
+29 DSYVIEPSAD

-46 PSIVIRDKQK
+46 PSIVIRDEQK

-108 WTPSGPDPVEVSTSG
+108 WTPTGPGPVEVSTSG

-141 IFKNNGVGYN
+141 IFKSNGAVDN

-170 PLWIQTELGTDG
+170 PLWIQTELGVNG
-182 KLIATPTLSSRT
+182 KLLATPTLSSRD

-283 WTNANVNYGSQTANV
+283 WTNGNVNYGSQTANV
-298 ANVAIGAVGTNT
+298 ANIAAFGKVGTNT
-310 LKLNSVQNV
+310 IKLESTQNV
-319 YANLIITGTG
+319 YANLIISGTG

-334 TVVNVSTGGSSI
+334 TVANVNTG
-346 LQTFL
+346 
-351 VTTVPNPDTP
+351 N
-361 PPNSIYQLNGAN
+361 
-373 KPILTLIR
+373 LT
-381 GGVYTFDQSSAS
+381 
-393 NINHPLAF
+393 
-401 QDSTGA
+401 
-407 AFTRGVI
+407 
-414 STGTPG
+414 
-420 TAGAQTVFTVP
+420 
-431 SDAPDSLLYRC
+431 
-442 TTHGNGMGNTIIV
+442 
-455 SGVNITLSANLT
+455 ITLSANLT
-467 ANAAGSYSFVST
+467 ANVTGTYSFVST
-479 EYNSGYNVPDADRF
+479 AYNSGYNVLDADRF

-500 VDAGITNSSGG
+500 VDAGITNSSGD
-511 IDYLVQLVRTT
+511 IDYLVQLVRTD
-522 NINTNEKVYIRYG
+522 NINTNEKIYIRYG
-535 LVNANKLYYKDFD
+535 LVNSNKLYYKDFD
-548 GFLKEV
+548 GFFKEV
-554 PLITATLNNLW
+554 PLITSTLNNLW

-588 DANEEIIGKQNY
+588 NVDEEIIGKQNY
-600 TSPNGVE
+600 TSPNGIE
-607 FTSGLKVQFGDDVTP
+607 FTSGLKIQFGDDVTP

-694 YEEVILGKNYITT
+694 YEEVILGRNYITT
-707 LTSVDQSQIGE
+707 LTNVDQSQIGE
-718 VVSGLG
+718 VVSGSG
-724 IPEGS
+724 IPEGT

-747 KASRDRNAWSRN
+747 RASRDRNAWARN

-856 KIYVVNLVQYDVDSF
+856 KIYVVNLVQYDVDIF

-882 TLADDGEVDAYS
+882 ILADDGEVDAYS

-930 DILDNTGKSISTY
+930 DILDSTGKSISTY
-943 PRSTF
+943 TRSTF
-948 RGTKIFSYVEGT
+948 RGTKIFGYVEGT

-984 QNYFNTDTFEYIT
+984 QNYFNTDTFEYIN
-997 ADGVLTTDKIN
+997 ADSVLVTDKIN

-1046 SNNPFPIDITPVA
+1046 SNNPFLIDITPVVSA
-1059 SVTIPSVKVFQNFVY
+1059 TIPSVKVFQNFVY
-1074 LDPSNWTLAN
+1074 LDPSTWTLAN

-1094 QDEGDQI
+1094 LAEGDQI
-1101 DILIYSRDVSKLGF
+1101 DILVYSRDISKLGF

-1145 QAQNSTILVGE
+1145 QAQNSTILIGD

-1212 KFLELST
+1212 KFFELST

-1239 ITQVKNRTF
+1239 ITQVKNKTF

-1305 NVQLIRGIEYN
+1305 NVQLIKDIDYN
-1316 FSTDTPSINFTTEL
+1316 FSIDTPSINFTTEL

-1372 RVPTTVI
+1372 REPTTVI

-1417 GDIFR
+1417 GDIFQ

-1438 NQLSSIDFLNWIGN
+1438 NQLTSIDFLNWIGN
-1452 NKLDY
+1452 NRLDY

-1465 NDQFTWNYAESTD
+1465 NDQFTWNYADSTD
-1478 RIDGSKLQGSWRAC
+1478 KIDGSKLQGSWRAC

-1540 AGLIRYGDRAGVDI
+1540 AGLIRYGDRAGVDV

-1614 IQQALALA
+1614 IQQAVALA
-1622 KPGRYFGS
+1622 KPGKYFGS

-1705 PTAYLIPLLENFQV
+1705 PTAYLIPLLKNFQV

-1752 PDENYKIY
+1752 PDENYKVY

-1832 YGYEFTT
+1832 YGYEFST

-1850 ERFLVAQGFT
+1850 ERFLIAQGFT

-1924 VLDQNFGLVKNNNYT
+1924 VLDQNFGLVKNNNYA

-1991 RQYRLKLVGQKTAA
+1991 RQYRLKLVGQKTAG

-2025 NQGRDYL
+2025 DQGRDYL
-2032 KGDLVDYKNQ
+2032 KGDLVEYKNQ

-2132 IKQKGTANA
+2132 VKQKGTANA

-2229 LNRNQYSNVD
+2229 LNRNEYSNVD

-2292 RVTETNNSVRQ
+2292 RVTETNNSVLQ
-2303 VANASNGYVTFTTKT
+2303 VTNASNGYVTFATKT

-2341 QVHRVMSLN
+2341 QVYRVMSLN

-2437 TYQQE
+2437 EYQQE
-2442 LLKGLGSYTTDDG
+2442 LLKGSGSYTTDDG
-2455 YGTSI
+2455 YGTSV

-2477 VTGSVSTFLKNYE
+2477 ITGSVSTFLKNYE
-2490 GVFLESF
+2490 GEFLQSF
-2497 SISPLGANTRTF
+2497 SISPLAANTRTF

-2515 ATRSDGSVTL
+2515 ATRSDGSTTL
-2525 GVGAPTSFT
+2525 GVGAPTSFIG
-2534 ANANVAVG
+2534 NANVAVG
-2542 LVYIYNKSLSSTSFE
+2542 LIYIYNKSLNSTSFE

-2605 EQVTSVNDKNI
+2605 EQVTSVNDENTLFFSGNI
-2616 LTINDGILA
+2616 VA
-2625 NIGDIISQ
+2625 NVGDIITQ

-2640 TIVDIIDAGNLEVD
+2640 TIQGNVYAGNLGKLEVD

-2667 ANVTVDATVFITS
+2667 ANVTVDANVFITS
-2680 GAYVNDTARFPRTKS
+2680 GAYVNDTAVYPTTK
-2695 NISITNSIP
+2695 TNVSVTSSIP
-2704 LTFVPEVIINGNVDP
+2704 LTFVPEVPTDT
-2719 NSLLI
+2719 NSLLV
-2724 TNDGKTYIPT
+2724 TNGGKTYIPT
-2734 VDYVIVSN
+2734 VDYVIGGN
-2742 VLAVG
+2742 LTVG
-2747 GYDVSFISGNVE
+2747 YRLDFINGNVE

-2772 LVQELPMSSTGIS
+2772 LVDTLTMPSTIS
-2785 SVTDAEYGFAL
+2785 NVTGAEYGFAL

-2824 SDIEV
+2824 SGIEV
-2829 SINVGVLTS
+2829 SIPIGVATANV
-2838 SILYQ
+2838 LYQ
-2843 GNVASLTSYN
+2843 GNVANLTSYH

-2893 SVYKVTLDNIEVTN
+2893 SVYKVTLDNVEVNN

-3033 VTVSGRLMPTAFD
+3033 VTVTG
-3046 VSTATSILD
+3046 
-3055 IPSNYVSAN
+3055 
-3064 ILALSSDIV
+3064 
-3073 ANVGQVISQNFG
+3073 
-3085 SGYYANVIVLENT
+3085 T
-3098 TPSTSNVVVASKFI
+3098 T
-3112 TVGGNIRL
+3112 
-3120 GGYMTANVFNYGP
+3120 
-3133 GNVVTVYA
+3133 
-3141 NTGAGYNGTV
+3141 
-3151 SSAYPMA
+3151 
-3158 SLDSLVSDINSAGI
+3158 LDSLVNDINSAGI

-3257 TTRKLTTFDA
+3257 TTRKLTTFDVHSQSLYPNA
-3267 TTTALGTRFDDET
+3267 TDVTRYILDPESAENPQPTGFDDET

-3357 TVYIFSN
+3357 TVYIFAN
-3364 PTMTRGWE
+3364 PIMTRGWE

-3391 YSNQTNTILADL
+3391 YSNQTNTILSDL

-3426 YDPAIYNRGSNPAAD
+3426 YDPAIYNRGFNPIAD
-3441 INTNIYW
+3441 ISTNIYW
-3448 SSNQVGKVWWNL
+3448 SSNQIGKVWWNL

-3490 IYEWVES
+3490 IYEWIES
-3497 TVSPSQYVINGG
+3497 TVPPSQYVINGG

-3600 MHLDHQLTINSDII
+3600 MHLDHQLTINTDVI

-3625 INDPVPVK
+3625 INDPVPGK

-3656 LSPADR
+3656 LSLADR
-3662 YGIEIRPRQSMFEDR
+3662 YGIAVRPRQSMFEDR
-3677 LRAGSEMVLYVNNI
+3677 LQAVSEMVLYVNDI

-3701 SLEGMNAAEPI
+3701 NLEGMNVAEPI

-3744 LVLTDIGQEGLWVL
+3744 LVLTDIGQDGLWVL

-3763 QKSWEIVRIQS
+3763 LKSWEIVRIQS
-3774 YKTSLYWQYT
+3774 YKTNLYWQYA
-3784 DWYGVKADG
+3784 DWYGVNSNG
-3793 ARYSSTD
+3793 TRYSATD

-3833 WQLVEVETDGSFK
+3833 WQLVEVETDGSFR

-3851 NGTIQV
+3851 NGTIQL
-3857 DQRLVDFA
+3857 DQSLIDFA
-3865 GQGLGFGNQ
+3865 GQSLGFGNQ

-3896 KNDIFVNT
+3896 NNDIFINT

-3931 KSSFISVTHKLR
+3931 KSSFISITHKLR

-3950 YVVDNQTYYQD
+3950 YIVDNQTYYQD

-3974 EYTIDYIGDDSF
+3974 EYKIDYTGDDTF
-3986 DGDITDFDLPAY
+3986 GGDITDFDLPAY

-4015 PYVDQDSAT
+4015 PYVTQDSAT
-4024 WQTWPWNQWYNN
+4024 WQTWPWNQWYTN

-4044 RITNPGQGYTLPP
+4044 RITNPGQGYILPP
-4057 IVTIVSTDGKG
+4057 LVTIVSTDGKG

-4084 AIITVTDPGSAYTTT
+4084 AVITVTDPGSAYTTT

-4107 TIGNIIAIGGN
+4107 TIGNIISIGGN
-4118 VSTTSTNTY
+4118 VSTTSANTY

-4139 TANTA
+4139 TANAA
-4144 FAADTQITSINEGNL
+4144 FAADTEITNVDEGNL
-4159 QITMDAG
+4159 RITMGAG
-4166 NLTTFTGSVISF
+4166 NLSTFTGSVISF

-4215 STVQEWQSNTAY
+4215 STVQEWQANTSY
-4227 TVGQIITHAHLDGN
+4227 TVGQIITHAYPDGN

-4247 YEVTANAVSGTTFLA
+4247 YEITVNAVSGPTFLA
-4262 SDYTEYAAGR
+4262 SDYVEYAAGR

-4286 GSIMPTVDVISV
+4286 GSIMPTVDVITV

-4303 NSATNTNTIYVYSV
+4303 NAAGNSTTSTNTIYVYSV
-4317 DGIFPGMYIGNLGVR
+4317 DGIFPGMYIGNLGVK

-4343 SVMIDS
+4343 PVMIDS

-4391 DYVTGPGIPLN
+4391 DYVTGNGIPLN

-4420 ATTANFA
+4420 ATTANSTV
-4427 NIIYGGT
+4427 ITYGGT

-4481 RSDPLFGRNWDNA
+4481 RSDPLFGRNWDKT

-4500 YSRDGIALLSTNAY
+4500 YSRDGIALLSTSAY

-4537 GDFIDT
+4537 GDFVDT

-4574 VIAYRVFN
+4574 VVAYRVFN

-4591 RISSANT
+4591 RISSANS

-4613 VADATKLSA
+4613 VADASKLSA

-4729 NAVQISEIL
+4729 NAVQVSEIL

-4837 AYPITSAEAYYKT
+4837 AYPIASANAYYKT
-4850 TGNVNSITFNYA
+4850 TGNVNSTAFNYA
-4862 NVVQLPSLNIL
+4862 NVTQLPSLNIL
-4873 SQIHRGTQGTGSAGV
+4873 SQIHRGTQGTGSASI
-4888 YPVGMEVLDGGRDQ
+4888 YPVGMEVLGGGRDQ
-4902 LVPATANV
+4902 LVPATSNILVV
-4910 SRITTTATSG
+4910 STTATSG
-4920 QTVFPTPRYQ
+4920 QTLFNTPKYQ
-4930 LRSSTDNQQQL
+4930 LGDDPSNNLRL
-4941 RVSVNGTP
+4941 RVYVNNVP
-4949 TFINAYNEVASSS
+4949 SFDNAYNEISSN
-4962 TTVSYTGTD
+4962 VGVYNYTGTN
-4971 GNLVTVIVEYGNT
+4971 GNTVSVTVNYGTT
-4984 ITFVTGLT
+4984 ISFV
-4992 SGSTVVAEVDVYYA
+4992 SGIAAGSVVRAEVSVQFA

-5011 SGIGTITDGLGFTG
+5011 GTGNTIDGSGMTG

-5034 RGYPVTST
+5034 SGYPVTST
-5042 AIPGVSNPVT
+5042 EIPGVSNPLT
-5052 TEDAINT
+5052 TEDAINI
-5059 LTTETDDEIYTED
+5059 LTTELNDEIYTED

>member
-1 MDQLVSEPDLETLY
+1 MATRKTQTFLPQIFQTDTNQKFLSATMDQLVSEPDLQTLY

-29 DSYVIESSAD
+29 DSYVVEPNAD

-46 PSIVIRDKQK
+46 PSIVIRDEQK

-108 WTPSGPDPVEVSTSG
+108 WTPTGPGPVEVSTSG

-141 IFKNNGVGYN
+141 IFKNNGAVDN

-170 PLWIQTELGTDG
+170 PLWIQTELGVNG
-182 KLIATPTLSSRT
+182 KLLATPTLSSRD

-229 VEYAAPLPYAALQN
+229 VEYAAPLPYSALQN

-283 WTNANVNYGSQTANV
+283 WTNGNVNYGSQTANV
-298 ANVAIGAVGTNT
+298 ANIAAFGKVGTNT
-310 LKLNSVQNV
+310 IKLESTQNV
-319 YANLIITGTG
+319 YANLIISGTG

-334 TVVNVSTGGSSI
+334 TVANVNTG
-346 LQTFL
+346 
-351 VTTVPNPDTP
+351 N
-361 PPNSIYQLNGAN
+361 
-373 KPILTLIR
+373 LT
-381 GGVYTFDQSSAS
+381 
-393 NINHPLAF
+393 
-401 QDSTGA
+401 
-407 AFTRGVI
+407 
-414 STGTPG
+414 
-420 TAGAQTVFTVP
+420 
-431 SDAPDSLLYRC
+431 
-442 TTHGNGMGNTIIV
+442 
-455 SGVNITLSANLT
+455 ITLSANLT
-467 ANAAGSYSFVST
+467 ANVTGTYSFVST
-479 EYNSGYNVPDADRF
+479 AYNSGYNVLDADRF

-500 VDAGITNSSGG
+500 VDAGITNSSGD
-511 IDYLVQLVRTT
+511 IDYLVQLVRTD
-522 NINTNEKVYIRYG
+522 NINTNEKIYIRYG
-535 LVNANKLYYKDFD
+535 LVNSNKLYYKDFD

-554 PLITATLNNLW
+554 PLITSTLNNLW
-565 IQDATVGTL
+565 IQDATVGAL

-588 DANEEIIGKQNY
+588 NVDEEIIGKQNY
-600 TSPNGVE
+600 TSPNGVD

-679 PTGTTILIGTTSVLT
+679 PTGTTILIGTTSVLI
-694 YEEVILGKNYITT
+694 YEEVILGRNYITT
-707 LTSVDQSQIGE
+707 LTSVNQSQIGE

-724 IPEGS
+724 IPEGT

-747 KASRDRNAWSRN
+747 RASRDRNAWSRN

-834 GITLFDG
+834 GITLFNG

-871 GRPSGPIYINL
+871 GRPSGPLYIDL

-894 TVVVKLGEYKGSQ
+894 TVVVKFGEYKGSQ
-907 WWYDGVQW
+907 WWYDGVRW

-930 DILDNTGKSISTY
+930 DILDSTGKSISTY
-943 PRSTF
+943 SRSTF
-948 RGTKIFSYVEGT
+948 RGTKIFGYVEGT
-960 GTVDPVLGFAL
+960 GTVDPILGFAL

-997 ADGVLTTDKIN
+997 ADNVLVTDKIN

-1046 SNNPFPIDITPVA
+1046 SNNPFLIDITPNVSA
-1059 SVTIPSVKVFQNFVY
+1059 TIPSVKVFQNFVY
-1074 LDPSNWTLAN
+1074 LDPSSWTLAN

-1094 QDEGDQI
+1094 QDQGDQI
-1101 DILIYSRDVSKLGF
+1101 DILVYSRDVSKLGF

-1145 QAQNSTILVGE
+1145 QSQNSTILVGD

-1212 KFLELST
+1212 KFFELST

-1239 ITQVKNRTF
+1239 ITQVKNKTF

-1305 NVQLIRGIEYN
+1305 NVQLIKGIEYN
-1316 FSTDTPSINFTTEL
+1316 FSIDTPSINFTTEL

-1360 TYVPEIF
+1360 TYIPEIF

-1438 NQLSSIDFLNWIGN
+1438 NQLTSIDFLNWIGN

-1478 RIDGSKLQGSWRAC
+1478 KINGSKLQGSWRAC

-1540 AGLIRYGDRAGVDI
+1540 AGLIRYGDRAGVDV
-1554 NYRRP
+1554 NYRRS

-1589 ASAWAIGQY
+1589 ASAWAVGQH

-1614 IQQALALA
+1614 VQQALALA

-1637 TPLNL
+1637 TPLNI

-1705 PTAYLIPLLENFQV
+1705 PTAYLIPMLENFQV

-1752 PDENYKIY
+1752 PNENYKVY

-1850 ERFLVAQGFT
+1850 ERFLIAQGFT
-1860 FTETDPTL
+1860 FTETDLTL

-1939 VVRTPNTFK
+1939 VVRTPSTFK

-2017 NSGVVATW
+2017 NSGVVDIW

-2147 ATFNNLS
+2147 AKFNNLS

-2201 DNNLADGV
+2201 DNNLADGI
-2209 SSFNQSQ
+2209 SLFNQSQ

-2292 RVTETNNSVRQ
+2292 RVTETNNSVLQ

-2341 QVHRVMSLN
+2341 QVYRVMSLN

-2362 LTTLSGSGMLLRM
+2362 LTILSGSGMLLRM
-2375 DSMRFKYIEDSR
+2375 DSMRFKYMEDSR

-2437 TYQQE
+2437 DYQQE
-2442 LLKGLGSYTTDDG
+2442 LLKGSGSYTTDDG
-2455 YGTSI
+2455 YGTSV

-2497 SISPLGANTRTF
+2497 SISPLAANTRTF

-2515 ATRSDGSVTL
+2515 ATRADGSVTL

-2542 LVYIYNKSLSSTSFE
+2542 LIYIYNKSLNSTSFE
-2557 RGQVLVGNTGDL
+2557 RGQVLVGDTGDL

-2580 EWVYVGAPGTNR
+2580 EWVYIGAPGTNK

-2605 EQVTSVNDKNI
+2605 EQVTSVNDKNTLFFSGNI
-2616 LTINDGILA
+2616 VA

-2633 PATGARA
+2633 PVTGARA
-2640 TIVDIIDAGNLEVD
+2640 TILGNLYAGNLEVD

-2667 ANVTVDATVFITS
+2667 ANVTVDANVFITS
-2680 GAYVNDTARFPRTKS
+2680 GAYVNDTAIHPTTKT
-2695 NISITNSIP
+2695 NVSITSSIP
-2704 LTFVPEVIINGNVDP
+2704 LTFVPEVPTDT
-2719 NSLLI
+2719 NSLLV
-2724 TNDGKTYIPT
+2724 TSGGKTYIPT
-2734 VDYVIVSN
+2734 VDYVIGGN
-2742 VLAVG
+2742 LTVG
-2747 GYDVSFISGNVE
+2747 YRLDFISGNVE
-2759 QSDVTIR
+2759 QSDVTIS

-2772 LVQELPMSSTGIS
+2772 LVDTLVMPSTIS
-2785 SVTDAEYGFAL
+2785 NVTGAEYGFAL
-2796 SSSFGGEQVAVGAPK
+2796 SSSFGGEQIAVGAPK

-2824 SDIEV
+2824 SNIEV
-2829 SINVGVLTS
+2829 SIPIGMATANV
-2838 SILYQ
+2838 LYQ
-2843 GNVASLTSYN
+2843 GNVANLTGYT
-2853 EYTGSGA
+2853 EYTGSGS

-2893 SVYKVTLDNIEVTN
+2893 DVYKVTLDNVEVTN

-3033 VTVSGRLMPTAFD
+3033 VTVTG
-3046 VSTATSILD
+3046 
-3055 IPSNYVSAN
+3055 
-3064 ILALSSDIV
+3064 
-3073 ANVGQVISQNFG
+3073 
-3085 SGYYANVIVLENT
+3085 T
-3098 TPSTSNVVVASKFI
+3098 T
-3112 TVGGNIRL
+3112 
-3120 GGYMTANVFNYGP
+3120 
-3133 GNVVTVYA
+3133 
-3141 NTGAGYNGTV
+3141 
-3151 SSAYPMA
+3151 
-3158 SLDSLVSDINSAGI
+3158 LDSLVNDINSAGI
-3172 LGVSAT
+3172 LGVTAT
-3178 NSAGRLRLDSDVTV
+3178 NDAGRLRLDSDVTV

-3209 GVLAASNTIVFA
+3209 GVLAAANTIVFA

-3257 TTRKLTTFDA
+3257 TTRKFTTFDA
-3267 TTTALGTRFDDET
+3267 TITALGTRFDDAT

-3345 SATVANAAPNSG
+3345 SATVANASPNSG
-3357 TVYIFSN
+3357 TVYIFAN
-3364 PTMTRGWE
+3364 PIMTRGWE

-3380 VDVESINRIYL
+3380 VDVDSINRIYL
-3391 YSNQTNTILADL
+3391 YSNQNNTILSDL

-3441 INTNIYW
+3441 ISPNIYW

-3497 TVSPSQYVINGG
+3497 TVPPSQYVINGG

-3557 PISAVADLIANPK
+3557 PISAVADIIANPK

-3600 MHLDHQLTINSDII
+3600 MHLDHQLTINTDVI

-3625 INDPVPVK
+3625 INDPVSDK

-3642 SGIDRNGSTVPDPK
+3642 SGVDRNGSTVPDPK

-3662 YGIEIRPRQSMFEDR
+3662 YGIAVRPRQSMFEDR
-3677 LRAGSEMVLYVNNI
+3677 LRAVSEMVLYVNDI

-3701 SLEGMNAAEPI
+3701 NLEGMNIAEPI

-3744 LVLTDIGQEGLWVL
+3744 LVLTDIGQDGLWVL

-3774 YKTSLYWQYT
+3774 YKTNLYWQYA
-3784 DWYGVKADG
+3784 DWYGVNPDG
-3793 ARYSSTD
+3793 TRYSATD

-3833 WQLVEVETDGSFK
+3833 WQLVEVETDSSFR

-3851 NGTIQV
+3851 NGTIQL
-3857 DQRLVDFA
+3857 DQSLVDFA

-3896 KNDIFVNT
+3896 NNDIFINT

-3931 KSSFISVTHKLR
+3931 KSSFISITHKLR

-3950 YVVDNQTYYQD
+3950 YIVDNQTYYQD

-3974 EYTIDYIGDDSF
+3974 EYKIDYTGNDTF
-3986 DGDITDFDLPAY
+3986 GGDITDFDLPAY

-4015 PYVDQDSAT
+4015 PYVTQDSAT
-4024 WQTWPWNQWYNN
+4024 WQTWPWNQWYTN

-4044 RITNPGQGYTLPP
+4044 RITNPGQGYILPP
-4057 IVTIVSTDGKG
+4057 LVTIVSTDGKG

-4084 AIITVTDPGSAYTTT
+4084 AVITVTDPGSAYTTT

-4118 VSTTSTNTY
+4118 VSATSANTY

-4139 TANTA
+4139 TANAA
-4144 FAADTQITSINEGNL
+4144 FAADTQITSVDEGNL

-4247 YEVTANAVSGTTFLA
+4247 YEITANAVSETTFLA
-4262 SDYTEYAAGR
+4262 SDYVEYAAGR

-4286 GSIMPTVDVISV
+4286 GSIMPTVDVITV

-4317 DGIFPGMYIGNLGVR
+4317 DGVFPGMYIGNLGVR
-4332 SGYITEIVGNV
+4332 SGYITEIVGNIP
-4343 SVMIDS
+4343 VMIDS

-4391 DYVTGPGIPLN
+4391 DYVTGAGIPLN

-4407 NTVAGTISLSNQA
+4407 NTIAGTISLSNQA
-4420 ATTANFA
+4420 AVTENFVD
-4427 NIIYGGT
+4427 ITYGGT

-4481 RSDPLFGRNWDNA
+4481 RSDPLFGRNWDNT

-4537 GDFIDT
+4537 GDFVDT

-4553 PGITFDTLD
+4553 PGIAFDTLD

-4591 RISSANT
+4591 RISSANA

-4613 VADATKLSA
+4613 VADASKLST

-4643 RNYSSEVVTWTAS
+4643 RNYSSEVTVWTANTS
-4656 TNFVV
+4656 YTS
-4661 GSILNYG
+4661 GSILSYG
-4668 NVITFSSPI
+4668 NVITFSSAI

-4687 ANVGANA
+4687 ANIGANA
-4694 IVTANVVNS
+4694 IVTANVINS
-4703 TTVPVYYAT
+4703 TSVPVYYISGSP
-4712 ATAFSLGAN
+4712 AFSLGAN
-4721 TIQVTSGI
+4721 TVQVTTGI
-4729 NAVQISEIL
+4729 NAVQVSEIL

-4788 YGNAA
+4788 YGNAS

-4802 VIKIANTANGAPVT
+4802 IIKIANTANGAPVT
-4816 DLVANFYSNITA
+4816 DLIANFYSNITA
-4828 NVITIVDYN
+4828 NVITIVDYD

-4850 TGNVNSITFNYA
+4850 TGNVNSTTFNFA
-4862 NVVQLPSLNIL
+4862 NVAQLPSLNIL
-4873 SQIHRGTQGTGSAGV
+4873 SQIHRGTQGTGSASV

-4902 LVPATANV
+4902 LVPATANI

-4930 LRSSTDNQQQL
+4930 LRSDADNQQQL
-4941 RVSVNGTP
+4941 RVSVDGVP

-4971 GNLVTVIVEYGNT
+4971 GNLVTVTVEYGNT

-5011 SGIGTITDGLGFTG
+5011 SGVGTITDGLGFTG
-5025 ANTTATNFL
+5025 ANTAATNFL
-5034 RGYPVTST
+5034 KAYPVTST
-5042 AIPGVSNPVT
+5042 VIPGVSNALT

-5059 LTTETDDEIYTED
+5059 LTTETDDEIYTEE

>member
-1 MDQLVSEPDLETLY
+1 MATRKTQTFLPQIFQTDTNQKFLSATMDQLVSEPDLQTLY

-29 DSYVIESSAD
+29 DSYVVESSAD

-46 PSIVIRDKQK
+46 PSIVIRDEQK

-108 WTPSGPDPVEVSTSG
+108 WLPDGPDPVEVSTSG

-141 IFKNNGVGYN
+141 IFKNNGVVDN

-243 KTVSQFLAAYPQ
+243 KTVSQFLATYPQ

-283 WTNANVNYGSQTANV
+283 WTNANVSYGSQTANV
-298 ANVAIGAVGTNT
+298 ANVAIGAIGTNT
-310 LKLNSVQNV
+310 IKLNSVQNV

-329 IPAGT
+329 IGSGT
-334 TVVNVSTGGSSI
+334 TVVGV
-346 LQTFL
+346 
-351 VTTVPNPDTP
+351 DA
-361 PPNSIYQLNGAN
+361 AN
-373 KPILTLIR
+373 LT
-381 GGVYTFDQSSAS
+381 
-393 NINHPLAF
+393 
-401 QDSTGA
+401 
-407 AFTRGVI
+407 
-414 STGTPG
+414 
-420 TAGAQTVFTVP
+420 
-431 SDAPDSLLYRC
+431 
-442 TTHGNGMGNTIIV
+442 
-455 SGVNITLSANLT
+455 ITLSANLT

-500 VDAGITNSSGG
+500 VDAGITNSSGD
-511 IDYLVQLVRTT
+511 IDYLVQLVRTA
-522 NINTNEKVYIRYG
+522 NINTDEKVYIRYG

-565 IQDATVGTL
+565 IQDATVGAL

-588 DANEEIIGKQNY
+588 NVDEEIVGKQNY

-607 FTSGLKVQFGDDVTP
+607 FTSGLKIQFGDDVTP

-656 NDENATNY
+656 NDENARNY
-664 PLIRIILSEQVTENI
+664 PLIRIVLSEQVTENI
-679 PTGTTILIGTTSVLT
+679 PTGTTILIGTTSILT
-694 YEEVILGKNYITT
+694 YEEVVIGRNYITT
-707 LTSVDQSQIGE
+707 LTNIDQSQIGE
-718 VVSGLG
+718 VISGLG
-724 IPEGS
+724 IPEGT

-747 KASRDRNAWSRN
+747 KASRDRNAWARN

-772 EYNGVQPVFDQS
+772 EYNNVQPVFDQG

-812 ILDTTTLNAFTD
+812 VLDTTTLNAFTD
-824 LQGKTFSTAF
+824 LQGKAFNKAF

-856 KIYVVNLVQYDVDSF
+856 KIYVVNLVQYDVDGF
-871 GRPSGPIYINL
+871 GQPSGPVYINL

-930 DILDNTGKSISTY
+930 DILDSTGKSISTY

-948 RGTKIFSYVEGT
+948 RGTKIFGYVEGT
-960 GTVDPVLGFAL
+960 GTVDPVLGFPL

-984 QNYFNTDTFEYIT
+984 QNYFNTDTFEYIN
-997 ADGVLTTDKIN
+997 ADGVLATDKIN

-1016 DAATLVP
+1016 NAATLVP

-1046 SNNPFPIDITPVA
+1046 SNNPFPIDITPNPSA
-1059 SVTIPSVKVFQNFVY
+1059 SIPSVKVFQNFVY
-1074 LDPSNWTLAN
+1074 LDSSSWTLAN

-1145 QAQNSTILVGE
+1145 QSQNSTILVGD

-1219 SLNGIN
+1219 SLSGIN

-1239 ITQVKNRTF
+1239 ITQVKNKTF

-1305 NVQLIRGIEYN
+1305 NVQLIKGIDYN

-1346 NYIPETPSKLGLWP
+1346 NFIPETPSKLGLWP

-1438 NQLSSIDFLNWIGN
+1438 NQLTSIDFLNWIGN

-1540 AGLIRYGDRAGVDI
+1540 AGLIRYGDRAGVDV

-1580 SRSFNSKRT
+1580 SRSFNSKRA
-1589 ASAWAIGQY
+1589 ASSWAVGQF

-1614 IQQALALA
+1614 VQQALALA

-1637 TPLNL
+1637 TPINL

-1647 ELPDGTVAGS
+1647 ELPDGTVTGS
-1657 QQYLTRT
+1657 QQYLTRK
-1664 TNHHLTQDAVN
+1664 TNHHITQDAID

-1719 NLGYKLAGFTD
+1719 NLGYKVAGFTD

-1752 PDENYKIY
+1752 PDENYKVY
-1760 LNENPVPVD
+1760 LNENPVPVS
-1769 KIVYSAVIVEK
+1769 KIVYSAVIIEK

-1850 ERFLVAQGFT
+1850 ERFLISQGFT
-1860 FTETDPTL
+1860 FVETDPTL

-1939 VVRTPNTFK
+1939 VVRTPSTFK

-1991 RQYRLKLVGQKTAA
+1991 RQYRLKLVGQKTAG

-2017 NSGVVATW
+2017 NSGIVDTW

-2032 KGDLVDYKNQ
+2032 KGDLVEYKNQ

-2058 QFWQQIDASQIRTG
+2058 QFWQQIDADQIQTG

-2097 DQLSFSHA
+2097 DQLSYSHA

-2154 SDIKFYEEWAMRVG
+2154 SDIQFYEEWAMRVG

-2201 DNNLADGV
+2201 DNNLADGLN
-2209 SSFNQSQ
+2209 SFNQSQ
-2216 LYKSYGSYTGNVA
+2216 LYKSYGRYTGNVA
-2229 LNRNQYSNVD
+2229 LNRTEYSNVD

-2258 DLADYVDLNN
+2258 DLADYVDLN
-2268 DIANMGSGYT
+2268 DEIANMGSGYL
-2278 IWVAKDFTQDWNVY
+2278 IWCAKDFTQDWNVY
-2292 RVTETNNSVRQ
+2292 RVTETNNSVLQ
-2303 VANASNGYVTFTTKT
+2303 VANASNGFVIFTTNT
-2318 PHGFISGDIFLV
+2318 PHGFVAGEVFLI
-2330 KDFLTAFNGFY
+2330 KDFLTAFDGFY
-2341 QVHRVMSLN
+2341 QVHRVVSLN
-2350 EVMVTYAGSTAN
+2350 EIMVTYAGSTAN
-2362 LTTLSGSGMLLRM
+2362 LTTLSGNGMLLRL
-2375 DSMRFKYIEDSR
+2375 DSMRFLYMEDAR
-2387 IYGLTNPPNGWKVG
+2387 IYGLNSPPNGWKVG

-2412 TAVQGQ
+2412 SAVQGQ
-2418 PFGTQPNGTWKVY
+2418 PFGTQPNNTWKVY
-2431 EKQTPW
+2431 EKQEPW
-2437 TYQQE
+2437 TYQQQ
-2442 LLKGLGSYTTDDG
+2442 LLKGSGSYTTDDG
-2455 YGTSI
+2455 YGTSV

-2477 VTGSVSTFLKNYE
+2477 ATGSVSTFLKNYE

-2497 SISPLGANTRTF
+2497 SISPLAANTRTF

-2515 ATRSDGSVTL
+2515 ATRADGSVTL

-2542 LVYIYNKSLSSTSFE
+2542 LVYIYSKSLNSTSFE

-2569 FGTSLAFNQTG
+2569 FGSSLAFNQTG

-2592 MYAYGLNRFISPQ
+2592 MYAFGLNRFISTQ
-2605 EQVTSVNDKNI
+2605 EQVTSVNDKNTLFFSGNI
-2616 LTINDGILA
+2616 VA

-2640 TIVDIIDAGNLEVD
+2640 TILGNLYAGNLEVD

-2667 ANVTVDATVFITS
+2667 ANVTVDANVFITS
-2680 GAYVNDTARFPRTKS
+2680 GAYVNDTAVYPTTK
-2695 NISITNSIP
+2695 TNVSVTSSIP
-2704 LTFVPEVIINGNVDP
+2704 LSFVPEVPTDS
-2719 NSLLI
+2719 NSLFI
-2724 TNDGKTYIPT
+2724 TNGGKTYIPT
-2734 VDYVIVSN
+2734 VDYVIGGN
-2742 VLAVG
+2742 LTVG
-2747 GYDVSFISGNVE
+2747 YRVDFISGNVE
-2759 QSDVTIR
+2759 QSDVTIL

-2772 LVQELPMSSTGIS
+2772 LIDTLALPSTIS
-2785 SVTDAEYGFAL
+2785 NVADAEYGFAL

-2824 SDIEV
+2824 SNIEV
-2829 SINVGVLTS
+2829 SIPIGIATANV
-2838 SILYQ
+2838 LYQ
-2843 GNVASLTSYN
+2843 GNVANLTSYT
-2853 EYTGSGA
+2853 EYTGAGA

-2867 IEAFNTITDAVSGTG
+2867 IEAFNTITDAVPGTG

-2893 SVYKVTLDNIEVTN
+2893 SVYKVTLDNVEVNN
-2907 YTVANAAGNISG
+2907 YIVANAAGNVSG

-2945 LERIVGVD
+2945 LERIIGVD

-2989 NGTEYNSGAVWKF
+2989 NGTEYNAGAVWKF

-3010 TNTAYGTNPIFTP
+3010 TNTSYGSNPIFTP

-3033 VTVSGRLMPTAFD
+3033 VTVTGTTLDDLVED
-3046 VSTATSILD
+3046 VNNA
-3055 IPSNYVSAN
+3055 
-3064 ILALSSDIV
+3064 
-3073 ANVGQVISQNFG
+3073 
-3085 SGYYANVIVLENT
+3085 
-3098 TPSTSNVVVASKFI
+3098 K
-3112 TVGGNIRL
+3112 
-3120 GGYMTANVFNYGP
+3120 
-3133 GNVVTVYA
+3133 
-3141 NTGAGYNGTV
+3141 
-3151 SSAYPMA
+3151 
-3158 SLDSLVSDINSAGI
+3158 I
-3172 LGVSAT
+3172 LGVTAT
-3178 NSAGRLRLDSDVTV
+3178 NAGGRLRLDSDVTV
-3192 AKDLLRIVSGV
+3192 AKDQLRIVSGV

-3209 GVLAASNTIVFA
+3209 GVLGAANMIVFA

-3257 TTRKLTTFDA
+3257 TTRKFTTFDA
-3267 TTTALGTRFDDET
+3267 TTTALSTRFDDAT

-3297 LYDDPRNQVENPGRY
+3297 LYDDPRPVVEHPGRY

-3330 AAVDIEGTFITVSAP
+3330 TAVDIEGTFITVSAP

-3357 TVYIFSN
+3357 TVYIFAN

-3391 YSNQTNTILADL
+3391 YSNQNNTILADL

-3441 INTNIYW
+3441 INANIYW
-3448 SSNQVGKVWWNL
+3448 SNNQIGKVWWNL

-3497 TVSPSQYVINGG
+3497 TVPPSQYVINGG
-3509 DGIPKYADD
+3509 DGVPRYPDD

-3549 PNDPTRRI
+3549 PNDPTRRL
-3557 PISAVADLIANPK
+3557 PITAIADLIANPK

-3600 MHLDHQLTINSDII
+3600 MHLDHQLTINTDVI

-3625 INDPVPVK
+3625 VNDPVPVK

-3642 SGIDRNGSTVPDPK
+3642 SGVDRNGSTVPDPK
-3656 LSPADR
+3656 LSLADR
-3662 YGIEIRPRQSMFEDR
+3662 YGIAVRPRQSMFEDR
-3677 LRAGSEMVLYVNNI
+3677 LRAVSEMVLYVNDI
-3691 LLANPVVEQF
+3691 LLANPIVEQF
-3701 SLEGMNAAEPI
+3701 SLEGMNIADPI
-3712 PNIKLGEYDQSV
+3712 PNIKLGEYDRSV

-3744 LVLTDIGQEGLWVL
+3744 LVLTDIGQDGLWVL

-3763 QKSWEIVRIQS
+3763 QKTWEIARIQS
-3774 YKTSLYWQYT
+3774 YKTNLYWQYA
-3784 DWYGVKADG
+3784 DWYGLKPDG
-3793 ARYSSTD
+3793 TRYSAAD

-3808 TNDALKLAATEG
+3808 TNDAVKLAATEG

-3833 WQLVEVETDGSFK
+3833 WQLVTVETDGSFR

-3851 NGTIQV
+3851 NGTIQL
-3857 DQRLVDFA
+3857 DRRLIDFA

-3896 KNDIFVNT
+3896 NNDIFINT

-3950 YVVDNQTYYQD
+3950 YIVDNQTYYQD

-3974 EYTIDYIGDDSF
+3974 EYKIDYTGNDTF
-3986 DGDITDFDLPAY
+3986 GGDITDFDLPAY
-3998 YDTSTGY
+3998 YDTSIGN
-4005 GIFRSPSGER
+4005 GIFRSPSGEQ
-4015 PYVDQDSAT
+4015 PYVTQDLAT
-4024 WQTWPWNQWYNN
+4024 WQTWPWNQWYTN

-4057 IVTIVSTDGKG
+4057 LVTIVSTDGKG
-4068 SGATALATL
+4068 SGATAFATL

-4084 AIITVTDPGSAYTTT
+4084 AAITVTNPGSAYTTT

-4118 VSTTSTNTY
+4118 VSATSANTY

-4139 TANTA
+4139 TANTT
-4144 FAADTQITSINEGNL
+4144 FAADSQIISIDQGNL
-4159 QITMDAG
+4159 RITMDSG
-4166 NLTTFTGSVISF
+4166 NLTTFTGGVISF

-4185 GTPATAYAVMRN
+4185 GTPATAYAVMGN

-4215 STVQEWQSNTAY
+4215 SSVQEWQPNTAY
-4227 TVGQIITHAHLDGN
+4227 RVGQIITHAHQDGN

-4247 YEVTANAVSGTTFLA
+4247 YQITVNAVSGTTFLA
-4262 SDYTEYAAGR
+4262 SDYTEYAASR

-4286 GSIMPTVDVISV
+4286 GRIMPAVDVITV

-4303 NSATNTNTIYVYSV
+4303 NSAANTNTIYVYSV
-4317 DGIFPGMYIGNLGVR
+4317 DGVFPGMYIGNLGVS

-4343 SVMIDS
+4343 PVMIDS
-4349 VGSMGTIVGNLVAG
+4349 VGSMGTIKGNLVAG

-4420 ATTANFA
+4420 AVTANFA
-4427 NIIYGGT
+4427 NLTYGGT

-4443 SVPVS
+4443 SVNVS

-4481 RSDPLFGRNWDNA
+4481 RADPLFGRNWDNA

-4537 GDFIDT
+4537 GEFIDT

-4553 PGITFDTLD
+4553 PGIAFDTLD

-4591 RISSANT
+4591 RISSANST
-4598 TALTSQLTINDSEIY
+4598 VLTSQLTINDSEIY
-4613 VADATKLSA
+4613 VADASKLSA

-4643 RNYSSEVVTWTAS
+4643 RNYSDEVVTWGAN
-4656 TNFVV
+4656 TNFAVD
-4661 GSILNYG
+4661 SIISYG
-4668 NVITFSSPI
+4668 NVITFSANI

-4687 ANVGANA
+4687 ANIGANA
-4694 IVTANVVNS
+4694 IVTANVINS
-4703 TTVPVYYAT
+4703 TSVPVYYVNGSP
-4712 ATAFSLGAN
+4712 AFSLGAN
-4721 TIQVTSGI
+4721 TVQVTTGI
-4729 NAVQISEIL
+4729 NAVQVSEIL

-4755 VTTTAVLTTGTEI
+4755 VTTTAVLTVGAEI

-4802 VIKIANTANGAPVT
+4802 TIKIANTANGAPVT

-4828 NVITIVDYN
+4828 NVITIVNYN
-4837 AYPITSAEAYYKT
+4837 AYPISSSEAYYKT
-4850 TGNVNSITFNYA
+4850 TGNVNSTTFNYA
-4862 NVVQLPSLNIL
+4862 NVAQLPSLNIL
-4873 SQIHRGTQGTGSAGV
+4873 SQIHRGTQGTGSASV

-4920 QTVFPTPRYQ
+4920 QTVFPTPKYQ
-4930 LRSSTDNQQQL
+4930 LRSDTDNKQQL
-4941 RVSVNGTP
+4941 RVSVDGIP

-4971 GNLVTVIVEYGNT
+4971 GNLVTVTVEYGNT
-4984 ITFVTGLT
+4984 ITFVSGLT
-4992 SGSTVVAEVDVYYA
+4992 NGSTVVAEVDVYYA

-5011 SGIGTITDGLGFTG
+5011 SGISTINDGTGFTG

-5042 AIPGVSNPVT
+5042 EIPGVSNPLT

>member
-1 MDQLVSEPDLETLY
+1 MATRKTQTFLPQIFQTDTNQKFLSATMDQLVSEPDLQTLY

-29 DSYVIESSAD
+29 DSYVVEPNAD

-46 PSIVIRDKQK
+46 PSIVIRDEQK

-108 WTPSGPDPVEVSTSG
+108 WTPTGPGPVEVSTSG

-141 IFKNNGVGYN
+141 IFKNNGAVDN

-170 PLWIQTELGTDG
+170 PLWIQTELGVNG
-182 KLIATPTLSSRT
+182 KLLATPTLSSRD

-229 VEYAAPLPYAALQN
+229 VEYAAPLPYSALQN

-283 WTNANVNYGSQTANV
+283 WTNGNVNYGSQTANV
-298 ANVAIGAVGTNT
+298 ANIAAFGKVGTNT
-310 LKLNSVQNV
+310 IKLESTQNV
-319 YANLIITGTG
+319 YANLIISGTG

-334 TVVNVSTGGSSI
+334 TVANVNTG
-346 LQTFL
+346 
-351 VTTVPNPDTP
+351 N
-361 PPNSIYQLNGAN
+361 
-373 KPILTLIR
+373 LT
-381 GGVYTFDQSSAS
+381 
-393 NINHPLAF
+393 
-401 QDSTGA
+401 
-407 AFTRGVI
+407 
-414 STGTPG
+414 
-420 TAGAQTVFTVP
+420 
-431 SDAPDSLLYRC
+431 
-442 TTHGNGMGNTIIV
+442 
-455 SGVNITLSANLT
+455 ITLSANLT
-467 ANAAGSYSFVST
+467 ANVTGTYSFVST
-479 EYNSGYNVPDADRF
+479 AYNSGYNVLDADRF

-500 VDAGITNSSGG
+500 VDAGITNSSGD
-511 IDYLVQLVRTT
+511 IDYLVQLVRTD
-522 NINTNEKVYIRYG
+522 NINTNEKIYIRYG
-535 LVNANKLYYKDFD
+535 LVNSNKLYYKDFD

-554 PLITATLNNLW
+554 PLITSTLNNLW
-565 IQDATVGTL
+565 IQDATVGAL

-588 DANEEIIGKQNY
+588 NVDEEIIGKQNY
-600 TSPNGVE
+600 TSPNGVD

-679 PTGTTILIGTTSVLT
+679 PTGTTILIGTTSVLI
-694 YEEVILGKNYITT
+694 YEEVILGRNYITT
-707 LTSVDQSQIGE
+707 LTSVNQSQIGE

-724 IPEGS
+724 IPEGT

-747 KASRDRNAWSRN
+747 RASRDRNAWSRN

-834 GITLFDG
+834 GITLFNG

-871 GRPSGPIYINL
+871 GRPSGPLYIDL

-894 TVVVKLGEYKGSQ
+894 TVVVKFGEYKGSQ
-907 WWYDGVQW
+907 WWYDGVRW

-930 DILDNTGKSISTY
+930 DILDSTGKSISTY
-943 PRSTF
+943 SRSTF
-948 RGTKIFSYVEGT
+948 RGTKIFGYVEGT
-960 GTVDPVLGFAL
+960 GTVDPILGFAL

-997 ADGVLTTDKIN
+997 ADNVLVTDKIN

-1046 SNNPFPIDITPVA
+1046 SNNPFLIDITPNVSA
-1059 SVTIPSVKVFQNFVY
+1059 TIPSVKVFQNFVY
-1074 LDPSNWTLAN
+1074 LDPSSWTLAN

-1094 QDEGDQI
+1094 QDQGDQI
-1101 DILIYSRDVSKLGF
+1101 DILVYSRDVSKLGF

-1145 QAQNSTILVGE
+1145 QSQNSTILVGD

-1212 KFLELST
+1212 KFFELST

-1239 ITQVKNRTF
+1239 ITQVKNKTF

-1305 NVQLIRGIEYN
+1305 NVQLIKGIEYN
-1316 FSTDTPSINFTTEL
+1316 FSIDTPSINFTTEL

-1360 TYVPEIF
+1360 TYIPEIF

-1438 NQLSSIDFLNWIGN
+1438 NQLTSIDFLNWIGN

-1478 RIDGSKLQGSWRAC
+1478 KINGSKLQGSWRAC

-1540 AGLIRYGDRAGVDI
+1540 AGLIRYGDRAGVDV
-1554 NYRRP
+1554 NYRRS

-1589 ASAWAIGQY
+1589 ASAWAVGQH

-1614 IQQALALA
+1614 VQQALALA

-1637 TPLNL
+1637 TPLNI

-1705 PTAYLIPLLENFQV
+1705 PTAYLIPMLENFQV

-1752 PDENYKIY
+1752 PNENYKVY

-1850 ERFLVAQGFT
+1850 ERFLIAQGFT
-1860 FTETDPTL
+1860 FTETDLTL

-1939 VVRTPNTFK
+1939 VVRTPSTFK

-2017 NSGVVATW
+2017 NSGVVDIW

-2147 ATFNNLS
+2147 AKFNNLS

-2201 DNNLADGV
+2201 DNNLADGI
-2209 SSFNQSQ
+2209 SLFNQSQ

-2292 RVTETNNSVRQ
+2292 RVTETNNSVLQ

-2341 QVHRVMSLN
+2341 QVYRVMSLN

-2362 LTTLSGSGMLLRM
+2362 LTILSGSGMLLRM
-2375 DSMRFKYIEDSR
+2375 DSMRFKYMEDSR

-2437 TYQQE
+2437 DYQQE
-2442 LLKGLGSYTTDDG
+2442 LLKGSGSYTTDDG
-2455 YGTSI
+2455 YGTSV

-2497 SISPLGANTRTF
+2497 SISPLAANTRTF

-2515 ATRSDGSVTL
+2515 ATRADGSVTL

-2542 LVYIYNKSLSSTSFE
+2542 LIYIYNKSLNSTSFE
-2557 RGQVLVGNTGDL
+2557 RGQVLVGDTGDL

-2580 EWVYVGAPGTNR
+2580 EWVYIGAPGTNK

-2605 EQVTSVNDKNI
+2605 EQVTSVNDKNTLFFSGNI
-2616 LTINDGILA
+2616 VA

-2633 PATGARA
+2633 PVTGARA
-2640 TIVDIIDAGNLEVD
+2640 TILGNLYAGNLEVD

-2667 ANVTVDATVFITS
+2667 ANVTVDANVFITS
-2680 GAYVNDTARFPRTKS
+2680 GAYVNDTAIHPTTKT
-2695 NISITNSIP
+2695 NVSITSSIP
-2704 LTFVPEVIINGNVDP
+2704 LTFVPEVPTDT
-2719 NSLLI
+2719 NSLLV
-2724 TNDGKTYIPT
+2724 TSGGKTYIPT
-2734 VDYVIVSN
+2734 VDYVIGGN
-2742 VLAVG
+2742 LTVG
-2747 GYDVSFISGNVE
+2747 YRLDFISGNVE
-2759 QSDVTIR
+2759 QSDVTIS

-2772 LVQELPMSSTGIS
+2772 LVDTLVMPSTIS
-2785 SVTDAEYGFAL
+2785 NVTGAEYGFAL
-2796 SSSFGGEQVAVGAPK
+2796 SSSFGGEQIAVGAPK

-2824 SDIEV
+2824 SNIEV
-2829 SINVGVLTS
+2829 SIPIGMATANV
-2838 SILYQ
+2838 LYQ
-2843 GNVASLTSYN
+2843 GNVANLTGYT
-2853 EYTGSGA
+2853 EYTGSGS

-2893 SVYKVTLDNIEVTN
+2893 DVYKVTLDNVEVTN

-3033 VTVSGRLMPTAFD
+3033 VTVTG
-3046 VSTATSILD
+3046 
-3055 IPSNYVSAN
+3055 
-3064 ILALSSDIV
+3064 
-3073 ANVGQVISQNFG
+3073 
-3085 SGYYANVIVLENT
+3085 T
-3098 TPSTSNVVVASKFI
+3098 T
-3112 TVGGNIRL
+3112 
-3120 GGYMTANVFNYGP
+3120 
-3133 GNVVTVYA
+3133 
-3141 NTGAGYNGTV
+3141 
-3151 SSAYPMA
+3151 
-3158 SLDSLVSDINSAGI
+3158 LDSLVNDINSAGI
-3172 LGVSAT
+3172 LGVTAT
-3178 NSAGRLRLDSDVTV
+3178 NDAGRLRLDSDVTV

-3209 GVLAASNTIVFA
+3209 GVLAAANTIVFA

-3257 TTRKLTTFDA
+3257 TTRKFTTFDA
-3267 TTTALGTRFDDET
+3267 TITALGTRFDDAT

-3345 SATVANAAPNSG
+3345 SATVANASPNSG
-3357 TVYIFSN
+3357 TVYIFAN
-3364 PTMTRGWE
+3364 PIMTRGWE

-3380 VDVESINRIYL
+3380 VDVDSINRIYL
-3391 YSNQTNTILADL
+3391 YSNQNNTILSDL

-3441 INTNIYW
+3441 ISPNIYW

-3497 TVSPSQYVINGG
+3497 TVPPSQYVINGG

-3600 MHLDHQLTINSDII
+3600 MHLDHQLTINTDVI

-3625 INDPVPVK
+3625 INDPVPDK

-3642 SGIDRNGSTVPDPK
+3642 SGVDRNGSTVPDPK

-3662 YGIEIRPRQSMFEDR
+3662 YGIAVRPRQSMFEDR
-3677 LRAGSEMVLYVNNI
+3677 LRAVSEMVLYVNDI

-3701 SLEGMNAAEPI
+3701 NLEGMNIAEPI

-3744 LVLTDIGQEGLWVL
+3744 LVLTDIGQDGLWVL

-3774 YKTSLYWQYT
+3774 YKTNLYWQYA
-3784 DWYGVKADG
+3784 DWYGVNPDG
-3793 ARYSSTD
+3793 TRYSATD

-3833 WQLVEVETDGSFK
+3833 WQLVEVETDSSFR

-3851 NGTIQV
+3851 NGTIQL
-3857 DQRLVDFA
+3857 DQSLVDFA

-3896 KNDIFVNT
+3896 NNDIFINT

-3931 KSSFISVTHKLR
+3931 KSSFISITHKLR

-3950 YVVDNQTYYQD
+3950 YIVDNQTYYQD

-3974 EYTIDYIGDDSF
+3974 EYKIDYTGNDTF
-3986 DGDITDFDLPAY
+3986 GGDITDFDLPAY

-4015 PYVDQDSAT
+4015 PYVTQDSAT
-4024 WQTWPWNQWYNN
+4024 WQTWPWNQWYTN

-4044 RITNPGQGYTLPP
+4044 RITNPGQGYILPP
-4057 IVTIVSTDGKG
+4057 LVTIVSTDGKG

-4084 AIITVTDPGSAYTTT
+4084 AVITVTDPGSAYTTT

-4118 VSTTSTNTY
+4118 VSATSANTY

-4139 TANTA
+4139 TANAA
-4144 FAADTQITSINEGNL
+4144 FAADTQITSVDEGNL

-4247 YEVTANAVSGTTFLA
+4247 YEITANAVSETTFLA
-4262 SDYTEYAAGR
+4262 SDYVEYAAGR

-4286 GSIMPTVDVISV
+4286 GSIMPTVDVITV

-4317 DGIFPGMYIGNLGVR
+4317 DGVFPGMYIGNLGVR
-4332 SGYITEIVGNV
+4332 SGYITEIVGNIP
-4343 SVMIDS
+4343 VMIDS

-4391 DYVTGPGIPLN
+4391 DYVTGAGIPLN

-4407 NTVAGTISLSNQA
+4407 NTIAGTISLSNQA
-4420 ATTANFA
+4420 AVTENFVD
-4427 NIIYGGT
+4427 ITYGGT

-4481 RSDPLFGRNWDNA
+4481 RSDPLFGRNWDNT

-4537 GDFIDT
+4537 GDFVDT

-4553 PGITFDTLD
+4553 PGIAFDTLD

-4591 RISSANT
+4591 RISSANA

-4613 VADATKLSA
+4613 VADANKLST

-4643 RNYSSEVVTWTAS
+4643 RNYSSEVTVWTANTS
-4656 TNFVV
+4656 YTS
-4661 GSILNYG
+4661 GSILSYG
-4668 NVITFSSPI
+4668 NVITFSSAI

-4687 ANVGANA
+4687 ANIGANA
-4694 IVTANVVNS
+4694 IVTANVINS
-4703 TTVPVYYAT
+4703 TSVPVYYISGSP
-4712 ATAFSLGAN
+4712 AFSLGAN
-4721 TIQVTSGI
+4721 TVQVTTGI
-4729 NAVQISEIL
+4729 NAVQVSEIL

-4788 YGNAA
+4788 YGNAS

-4802 VIKIANTANGAPVT
+4802 IIKIANTANGAPVT
-4816 DLVANFYSNITA
+4816 DLIANFYSNITA
-4828 NVITIVDYN
+4828 NVITIVDYD

-4850 TGNVNSITFNYA
+4850 TGNVNSTTFNFA
-4862 NVVQLPSLNIL
+4862 NVAQLPSLNIL
-4873 SQIHRGTQGTGSAGV
+4873 SQIHRGTQGTGSASV

-4902 LVPATANV
+4902 LVPATANI

-4930 LRSSTDNQQQL
+4930 LRSDADNQQQL
-4941 RVSVNGTP
+4941 RVSVDGVP

-4971 GNLVTVIVEYGNT
+4971 GNLVTVTVEYGNT

-5011 SGIGTITDGLGFTG
+5011 SGVGTITDGLGFTG
-5025 ANTTATNFL
+5025 ANTAATNFL
-5034 RGYPVTST
+5034 KAYPVTST
-5042 AIPGVSNPVT
+5042 VIPGVSNALT

-5059 LTTETDDEIYTED
+5059 LTTETDDEIYTEE

>member
-1 MDQLVSEPDLETLY
+1 MATRKTQTFLPQIFQTDTNQKFLSATMDQLVSEPDLQTLY

-29 DSYVIESSAD
+29 DSYVVEPNAD

-46 PSIVIRDKQK
+46 PSIVIRDEQK

-108 WTPSGPDPVEVSTSG
+108 WTPTGPGPVEVSTSG

-141 IFKNNGVGYN
+141 IFKNNGAVDN

-170 PLWIQTELGTDG
+170 PLWIQTELGVNG
-182 KLIATPTLSSRT
+182 KLLATPTLSSRD

-229 VEYAAPLPYAALQN
+229 VEYAAPLPYSALQN

-283 WTNANVNYGSQTANV
+283 WTNGNVNYGSQTANV
-298 ANVAIGAVGTNT
+298 ANIAAFGKVGTNT
-310 LKLNSVQNV
+310 IKLESTQNV
-319 YANLIITGTG
+319 YANLIISGTG

-334 TVVNVSTGGSSI
+334 TVANVNTG
-346 LQTFL
+346 
-351 VTTVPNPDTP
+351 N
-361 PPNSIYQLNGAN
+361 
-373 KPILTLIR
+373 LT
-381 GGVYTFDQSSAS
+381 
-393 NINHPLAF
+393 
-401 QDSTGA
+401 
-407 AFTRGVI
+407 
-414 STGTPG
+414 
-420 TAGAQTVFTVP
+420 
-431 SDAPDSLLYRC
+431 
-442 TTHGNGMGNTIIV
+442 
-455 SGVNITLSANLT
+455 ITLSANLT
-467 ANAAGSYSFVST
+467 ANVTGTYSFVST
-479 EYNSGYNVPDADRF
+479 AYNSGYNVLDADRF

-500 VDAGITNSSGG
+500 VDAGITNSSGD
-511 IDYLVQLVRTT
+511 IDYLVQLVRTD
-522 NINTNEKVYIRYG
+522 NINTNEKIYIRYG
-535 LVNANKLYYKDFD
+535 LVNSNKLYYKDFD

-554 PLITATLNNLW
+554 PLITSTLNNLW
-565 IQDATVGTL
+565 IQDATVGAL

-588 DANEEIIGKQNY
+588 NVDEEIIGKQNY
-600 TSPNGVE
+600 TSPNGVD

-679 PTGTTILIGTTSVLT
+679 PTGTTILIGTTSVLI
-694 YEEVILGKNYITT
+694 YEEVILGRNYITT
-707 LTSVDQSQIGE
+707 LTSVNQSQIGE

-724 IPEGS
+724 IPEGT

-747 KASRDRNAWSRN
+747 RASRDRNAWSRN

-834 GITLFDG
+834 GITLFNG

-871 GRPSGPIYINL
+871 GRPSGPLYIDL

-894 TVVVKLGEYKGSQ
+894 TVVVKFGEYKGSQ
-907 WWYDGVQW
+907 WWYDGVRW

-930 DILDNTGKSISTY
+930 DILDSTGKSISTY
-943 PRSTF
+943 SRSTF
-948 RGTKIFSYVEGT
+948 RGTKIFGYVEGT
-960 GTVDPVLGFAL
+960 GTVDPILGFAL

-997 ADGVLTTDKIN
+997 ADNVLVTDKIN

-1046 SNNPFPIDITPVA
+1046 SNNPFLIDITPNVSA
-1059 SVTIPSVKVFQNFVY
+1059 TIPSVKVFQNFVY
-1074 LDPSNWTLAN
+1074 LDPSSWTLAN

-1094 QDEGDQI
+1094 QDQGDQI
-1101 DILIYSRDVSKLGF
+1101 DILVYSRDVSKLGF

-1145 QAQNSTILVGE
+1145 QSQNSTILVGD

-1212 KFLELST
+1212 KFFELST

-1239 ITQVKNRTF
+1239 ITQVKNKTF

-1305 NVQLIRGIEYN
+1305 NVQLIKGIEYN
-1316 FSTDTPSINFTTEL
+1316 FSIDTPSINFTTEL

-1360 TYVPEIF
+1360 TYIPEIF

-1438 NQLSSIDFLNWIGN
+1438 NQLTSIDFLNWIGN

-1478 RIDGSKLQGSWRAC
+1478 KINGSKLQGSWRAC

-1540 AGLIRYGDRAGVDI
+1540 AGLIRYGDRAGVDV
-1554 NYRRP
+1554 NYRRS

-1589 ASAWAIGQY
+1589 ASAWAVGQH

-1614 IQQALALA
+1614 VQQALALA

-1637 TPLNL
+1637 TPLNI

-1705 PTAYLIPLLENFQV
+1705 PTAYLIPMLENFQV

-1752 PDENYKIY
+1752 PNENYKVY

-1850 ERFLVAQGFT
+1850 ERFLIAQGFT
-1860 FTETDPTL
+1860 FTETDLTL

-1939 VVRTPNTFK
+1939 VVRTPSTFK

-2017 NSGVVATW
+2017 NSGVVDIW

-2147 ATFNNLS
+2147 AKFNNLS

-2201 DNNLADGV
+2201 DNNLADGI
-2209 SSFNQSQ
+2209 SLFNQSQ

-2292 RVTETNNSVRQ
+2292 RVTETNNSVLQ

-2341 QVHRVMSLN
+2341 QVYRVMSLN

-2362 LTTLSGSGMLLRM
+2362 LTILSGSGMLLRM
-2375 DSMRFKYIEDSR
+2375 DSMRFKYMEDSR

-2437 TYQQE
+2437 DYQQE
-2442 LLKGLGSYTTDDG
+2442 LLKGSGSYTTDDG
-2455 YGTSI
+2455 YGTSV

-2497 SISPLGANTRTF
+2497 SISPLAANTRTF

-2515 ATRSDGSVTL
+2515 ATRADGSVTL

-2542 LVYIYNKSLSSTSFE
+2542 LIYIYNKSLNSTSFE
-2557 RGQVLVGNTGDL
+2557 RGQVLVGDTGDL

-2580 EWVYVGAPGTNR
+2580 EWVYIGAPGTNK

-2605 EQVTSVNDKNI
+2605 EQVTSVNDKNTLFFSGNI
-2616 LTINDGILA
+2616 VA

-2633 PATGARA
+2633 PVTGARA
-2640 TIVDIIDAGNLEVD
+2640 TILGNLYAGNLEVD

-2667 ANVTVDATVFITS
+2667 ANVTVDANVFITS
-2680 GAYVNDTARFPRTKS
+2680 GAYVNDTAIHPTTKT
-2695 NISITNSIP
+2695 NVSITSSIP
-2704 LTFVPEVIINGNVDP
+2704 LTFVPEVPTDT
-2719 NSLLI
+2719 NSLLV
-2724 TNDGKTYIPT
+2724 TSGGKTYIPT
-2734 VDYVIVSN
+2734 VDYVIGGN
-2742 VLAVG
+2742 LTVG
-2747 GYDVSFISGNVE
+2747 YRLDFISGNVE
-2759 QSDVTIR
+2759 QSDVTIS

-2772 LVQELPMSSTGIS
+2772 LVDTLVMPSTIS
-2785 SVTDAEYGFAL
+2785 NVTGAEYGFAL
-2796 SSSFGGEQVAVGAPK
+2796 SSSFGGEQIAVGAPK

-2824 SDIEV
+2824 SNIEV
-2829 SINVGVLTS
+2829 SIPIGMATANV
-2838 SILYQ
+2838 LYQ
-2843 GNVASLTSYN
+2843 GNVANLTGYT
-2853 EYTGSGA
+2853 EYTGSGS

-2893 SVYKVTLDNIEVTN
+2893 DVYKVTLDNVEVTN

-3033 VTVSGRLMPTAFD
+3033 VTVTG
-3046 VSTATSILD
+3046 
-3055 IPSNYVSAN
+3055 
-3064 ILALSSDIV
+3064 
-3073 ANVGQVISQNFG
+3073 
-3085 SGYYANVIVLENT
+3085 T
-3098 TPSTSNVVVASKFI
+3098 T
-3112 TVGGNIRL
+3112 
-3120 GGYMTANVFNYGP
+3120 
-3133 GNVVTVYA
+3133 
-3141 NTGAGYNGTV
+3141 
-3151 SSAYPMA
+3151 
-3158 SLDSLVSDINSAGI
+3158 LDSLVNDINSAGI
-3172 LGVSAT
+3172 LGVTAT
-3178 NSAGRLRLDSDVTV
+3178 NDAGRLRLDSDVTV

-3209 GVLAASNTIVFA
+3209 GVLAAANTIVFA

-3257 TTRKLTTFDA
+3257 TTRKFTTFDA
-3267 TTTALGTRFDDET
+3267 TITALGTRFDDAT

-3345 SATVANAAPNSG
+3345 SATVANASPNSG
-3357 TVYIFSN
+3357 TVYIFAN
-3364 PTMTRGWE
+3364 PIMTRGWE

-3380 VDVESINRIYL
+3380 VDVDSINRIYL
-3391 YSNQTNTILADL
+3391 YSNQNNTILSDL

-3441 INTNIYW
+3441 ISPNIYW

-3497 TVSPSQYVINGG
+3497 TVPPSQYVINGG

-3600 MHLDHQLTINSDII
+3600 MHLDHQLTINTDVI

-3625 INDPVPVK
+3625 INDPVSDK

-3642 SGIDRNGSTVPDPK
+3642 SGVDRNGSTVPDPK

-3662 YGIEIRPRQSMFEDR
+3662 YGIAVRPRQSMFEDR
-3677 LRAGSEMVLYVNNI
+3677 LRAVSEMVLYVNDI

-3701 SLEGMNAAEPI
+3701 NLEGMNIAEPI

-3744 LVLTDIGQEGLWVL
+3744 LVLTDIGQDGLWVL

-3774 YKTSLYWQYT
+3774 YKTNLYWQYA
-3784 DWYGVKADG
+3784 DWYGVNPDG
-3793 ARYSSTD
+3793 TRYSATD

-3833 WQLVEVETDGSFK
+3833 WQLVEVETDSSFR

-3851 NGTIQV
+3851 NGTIQL
-3857 DQRLVDFA
+3857 DQSLVDFA

-3896 KNDIFVNT
+3896 NNDIFINT

-3931 KSSFISVTHKLR
+3931 KSSFISITHKLR

-3950 YVVDNQTYYQD
+3950 YIVDNQTYYQD

-3974 EYTIDYIGDDSF
+3974 EYKIDYTGNDTF
-3986 DGDITDFDLPAY
+3986 GGDITDFDLPAY

-4015 PYVDQDSAT
+4015 PYVTQDSAT
-4024 WQTWPWNQWYNN
+4024 WQTWPWNQWYTN

-4044 RITNPGQGYTLPP
+4044 RITNPGQGYILPP
-4057 IVTIVSTDGKG
+4057 LVTIVSTDGKG

-4084 AIITVTDPGSAYTTT
+4084 AVITVTDPGSAYTTT

-4118 VSTTSTNTY
+4118 VSATSANTY

-4139 TANTA
+4139 TANAA
-4144 FAADTQITSINEGNL
+4144 FAADTQITSVDEGNL

-4247 YEVTANAVSGTTFLA
+4247 YEITANAVSETTFLA
-4262 SDYTEYAAGR
+4262 SDYVEYAAGR

-4286 GSIMPTVDVISV
+4286 GSIMPTVDVITV

-4317 DGIFPGMYIGNLGVR
+4317 DGVFPGMYIGNLGVR
-4332 SGYITEIVGNV
+4332 SGYITEIVGNIP
-4343 SVMIDS
+4343 VMIDS

-4391 DYVTGPGIPLN
+4391 DYVTGAGIPLN

-4407 NTVAGTISLSNQA
+4407 NTIAGTISLSNQA
-4420 ATTANFA
+4420 AVTENFVD
-4427 NIIYGGT
+4427 ITYGGT

-4481 RSDPLFGRNWDNA
+4481 RSDPLFGRNWDNT

-4537 GDFIDT
+4537 GDFVDT

-4553 PGITFDTLD
+4553 PGIAFDTLD

-4591 RISSANT
+4591 RISSANA

-4613 VADATKLSA
+4613 VADANKLST

-4643 RNYSSEVVTWTAS
+4643 RNYSSEVTVWTANTS
-4656 TNFVV
+4656 YTS
-4661 GSILNYG
+4661 GSILSYG
-4668 NVITFSSPI
+4668 NVITFSSAI

-4687 ANVGANA
+4687 ANIGANA
-4694 IVTANVVNS
+4694 IVTANVINS
-4703 TTVPVYYAT
+4703 TSVPVYYISGSP
-4712 ATAFSLGAN
+4712 AFSLGAN
-4721 TIQVTSGI
+4721 TVQVTTGI
-4729 NAVQISEIL
+4729 NAVQVSEIL

-4788 YGNAA
+4788 YGNAS

-4802 VIKIANTANGAPVT
+4802 IIKIANTANGAPVT
-4816 DLVANFYSNITA
+4816 DLIANFYSNITA
-4828 NVITIVDYN
+4828 NVITIVDYD

-4850 TGNVNSITFNYA
+4850 TGNVNSTTFNFA
-4862 NVVQLPSLNIL
+4862 NVAQLPSLNIL
-4873 SQIHRGTQGTGSAGV
+4873 SQIHRGTQGTGSASV

-4902 LVPATANV
+4902 LVPATANI

-4930 LRSSTDNQQQL
+4930 LRSDADNQQQL
-4941 RVSVNGTP
+4941 RVSVDGVP

-4971 GNLVTVIVEYGNT
+4971 GNLVTVTVEYGNT

-5011 SGIGTITDGLGFTG
+5011 SGVGTITDGLGFTG
-5025 ANTTATNFL
+5025 ANTAATNFL
-5034 RGYPVTST
+5034 KAYPVTST
-5042 AIPGVSNPVT
+5042 VIPGVSNALT

-5059 LTTETDDEIYTED
+5059 LTTETDDEIYTEE

>member
-1 MDQLVSEPDLETLY
+1 MDQLVSEPDLQTLY

-29 DSYVIESSAD
+29 DSYVVEPNAD

-46 PSIVIRDKQK
+46 PSIVIRDEQK

-108 WTPSGPDPVEVSTSG
+108 WTPTGPGPVEVSTSG

-141 IFKNNGVGYN
+141 IFKNNGAVDN

-170 PLWIQTELGTDG
+170 PLWIQTELGVNG
-182 KLIATPTLSSRT
+182 KLLATPTLSSRD

-229 VEYAAPLPYAALQN
+229 VEYAAPLPYSALQN

-283 WTNANVNYGSQTANV
+283 WTNGNVNYGSQTANV
-298 ANVAIGAVGTNT
+298 ANIAAFGKVGTNT
-310 LKLNSVQNV
+310 IKLESTQNV
-319 YANLIITGTG
+319 YANLIISGTG

-334 TVVNVSTGGSSI
+334 TVANVNTG
-346 LQTFL
+346 
-351 VTTVPNPDTP
+351 N
-361 PPNSIYQLNGAN
+361 
-373 KPILTLIR
+373 LT
-381 GGVYTFDQSSAS
+381 
-393 NINHPLAF
+393 
-401 QDSTGA
+401 
-407 AFTRGVI
+407 
-414 STGTPG
+414 
-420 TAGAQTVFTVP
+420 
-431 SDAPDSLLYRC
+431 
-442 TTHGNGMGNTIIV
+442 
-455 SGVNITLSANLT
+455 ITLSANLT
-467 ANAAGSYSFVST
+467 ANVTGTYSFVST
-479 EYNSGYNVPDADRF
+479 AYNSGYNVLDADRF

-500 VDAGITNSSGG
+500 VDAGITNSSGD
-511 IDYLVQLVRTT
+511 IDYLVQLVRTD
-522 NINTNEKVYIRYG
+522 NINTNEKIYIRYG
-535 LVNANKLYYKDFD
+535 LVNSNKLYYKDFD

-554 PLITATLNNLW
+554 PLITSTLNNLW
-565 IQDATVGTL
+565 IQDATVGAL

-588 DANEEIIGKQNY
+588 NVDEEIIGKQNY
-600 TSPNGVE
+600 TSPNGVD

-679 PTGTTILIGTTSVLT
+679 PTGTTILIGTTSVLI
-694 YEEVILGKNYITT
+694 YEEVILGRNYITT
-707 LTSVDQSQIGE
+707 LTSVNQSQIGE

-724 IPEGS
+724 IPEGT

-747 KASRDRNAWSRN
+747 RASRDRNAWSRN

-834 GITLFDG
+834 GITLFNG

-871 GRPSGPIYINL
+871 GRPSGPLYIDL

-894 TVVVKLGEYKGSQ
+894 TVVVKFGEYKGSQ
-907 WWYDGVQW
+907 WWYDGVRW

-930 DILDNTGKSISTY
+930 DILDSTGKSISTY
-943 PRSTF
+943 SRSTF
-948 RGTKIFSYVEGT
+948 RGTKIFGYVEGT
-960 GTVDPVLGFAL
+960 GTVDPILGFAL

-997 ADGVLTTDKIN
+997 ADNVLVTDKIN

-1046 SNNPFPIDITPVA
+1046 SNNPFLIDITPNVSA
-1059 SVTIPSVKVFQNFVY
+1059 TIPSVKVFQNFVY
-1074 LDPSNWTLAN
+1074 LDPSSWTLAN

-1094 QDEGDQI
+1094 QDQGDQI
-1101 DILIYSRDVSKLGF
+1101 DILVYSRDVSKLGF

-1145 QAQNSTILVGE
+1145 QSQNSTILVGD

-1212 KFLELST
+1212 KFFELST

-1239 ITQVKNRTF
+1239 ITQVKNKTF

-1305 NVQLIRGIEYN
+1305 NVQLIKGIEYN
-1316 FSTDTPSINFTTEL
+1316 FSIDTPSINFTTEL

-1360 TYVPEIF
+1360 TYIPEIF

-1438 NQLSSIDFLNWIGN
+1438 NQLTSIDFLNWIGN

-1478 RIDGSKLQGSWRAC
+1478 KINGSKLQGSWRAC

-1540 AGLIRYGDRAGVDI
+1540 AGLIRYGDRAGVDV
-1554 NYRRP
+1554 NYRRS

-1589 ASAWAIGQY
+1589 ASAWAVGQH

-1614 IQQALALA
+1614 VQQALALA

-1637 TPLNL
+1637 TPLNI

-1705 PTAYLIPLLENFQV
+1705 PTAYLIPMLENFQV

-1752 PDENYKIY
+1752 PNENYKVY

-1850 ERFLVAQGFT
+1850 ERFLIAQGFT
-1860 FTETDPTL
+1860 FTETDLTL

-1939 VVRTPNTFK
+1939 VVRTPSTFK

-2017 NSGVVATW
+2017 NSGVVDIW

-2147 ATFNNLS
+2147 AKFNNLS

-2201 DNNLADGV
+2201 DNNLADGI
-2209 SSFNQSQ
+2209 SLFNQSQ

-2292 RVTETNNSVRQ
+2292 RVTETNNSVLQ

-2341 QVHRVMSLN
+2341 QVYRVMSLN

-2362 LTTLSGSGMLLRM
+2362 LTILSGSGMLLRM
-2375 DSMRFKYIEDSR
+2375 DSMRFKYMEDSR

-2437 TYQQE
+2437 DYQQE
-2442 LLKGLGSYTTDDG
+2442 LLKGSGSYTTDDG
-2455 YGTSI
+2455 YGTSV

-2497 SISPLGANTRTF
+2497 SISPLAANTRTF

-2515 ATRSDGSVTL
+2515 ATRADGSVTL

-2542 LVYIYNKSLSSTSFE
+2542 LIYIYNKSLNSTSFE
-2557 RGQVLVGNTGDL
+2557 RGQVLVGDTGDL

-2580 EWVYVGAPGTNR
+2580 EWVYIGAPGTNK

-2605 EQVTSVNDKNI
+2605 EQVTSVNDKNTLFFSGNI
-2616 LTINDGILA
+2616 VA

-2633 PATGARA
+2633 PVTGARA
-2640 TIVDIIDAGNLEVD
+2640 TILGNLYAGNLEVD

-2667 ANVTVDATVFITS
+2667 ANVTVDANVFITS
-2680 GAYVNDTARFPRTKS
+2680 GAYVNDTAIHPTTKT
-2695 NISITNSIP
+2695 NVSITSSIP
-2704 LTFVPEVIINGNVDP
+2704 LTFVPEVPTDT
-2719 NSLLI
+2719 NSLLV
-2724 TNDGKTYIPT
+2724 TSGGKTYIPT
-2734 VDYVIVSN
+2734 VDYVIGGN
-2742 VLAVG
+2742 LTVG
-2747 GYDVSFISGNVE
+2747 YRLDFISGNVE
-2759 QSDVTIR
+2759 QSDVTIS

-2772 LVQELPMSSTGIS
+2772 LVDTLVMPSTIS
-2785 SVTDAEYGFAL
+2785 NVTGAEYGFAL
-2796 SSSFGGEQVAVGAPK
+2796 SSSFGGEQIAVGAPK

-2824 SDIEV
+2824 SNIEV
-2829 SINVGVLTS
+2829 SIPIGMATANV
-2838 SILYQ
+2838 LYQ
-2843 GNVASLTSYN
+2843 GNVANLTGYT
-2853 EYTGSGA
+2853 EYTGSGS

-2893 SVYKVTLDNIEVTN
+2893 DVYKVTLDNVEVTN

-3033 VTVSGRLMPTAFD
+3033 VTVTG
-3046 VSTATSILD
+3046 
-3055 IPSNYVSAN
+3055 
-3064 ILALSSDIV
+3064 
-3073 ANVGQVISQNFG
+3073 
-3085 SGYYANVIVLENT
+3085 T
-3098 TPSTSNVVVASKFI
+3098 T
-3112 TVGGNIRL
+3112 
-3120 GGYMTANVFNYGP
+3120 
-3133 GNVVTVYA
+3133 
-3141 NTGAGYNGTV
+3141 
-3151 SSAYPMA
+3151 
-3158 SLDSLVSDINSAGI
+3158 LDSLVNDINSAGI
-3172 LGVSAT
+3172 LGVTAT
-3178 NSAGRLRLDSDVTV
+3178 NDAGRLRLDSDVTV

-3209 GVLAASNTIVFA
+3209 GVLAAANTIVFA

-3257 TTRKLTTFDA
+3257 TTRKFTTFDA
-3267 TTTALGTRFDDET
+3267 TITALGTRFDDAT

-3345 SATVANAAPNSG
+3345 SATVANASPNSG
-3357 TVYIFSN
+3357 TVYIFAN
-3364 PTMTRGWE
+3364 PIMTRGWE

-3380 VDVESINRIYL
+3380 VDVDSINRIYL
-3391 YSNQTNTILADL
+3391 YSNQNNTILSDL

-3441 INTNIYW
+3441 ISPNIYW

-3497 TVSPSQYVINGG
+3497 TVPPSQYVINGG

-3600 MHLDHQLTINSDII
+3600 MHLDHQLTINTDVI

-3625 INDPVPVK
+3625 INDPVPDK

-3642 SGIDRNGSTVPDPK
+3642 SGVDRNGSTVPDPK

-3662 YGIEIRPRQSMFEDR
+3662 YGIAVRPRQSMFEDR
-3677 LRAGSEMVLYVNNI
+3677 LRAVSEMVLYVNDI

-3701 SLEGMNAAEPI
+3701 NLEGMNIAEPI

-3744 LVLTDIGQEGLWVL
+3744 LVLTDIGQDGLWVL

-3774 YKTSLYWQYT
+3774 YKTNLYWQYA
-3784 DWYGVKADG
+3784 DWYGVNPDG
-3793 ARYSSTD
+3793 TRYSATD

-3833 WQLVEVETDGSFK
+3833 WQLVEVETDSSFR

-3851 NGTIQV
+3851 NGTIQL
-3857 DQRLVDFA
+3857 DQSLVDFA

-3896 KNDIFVNT
+3896 NNDIFINT

-3931 KSSFISVTHKLR
+3931 KSSFISITHKLR

-3950 YVVDNQTYYQD
+3950 YIVDNQTYYQD

-3974 EYTIDYIGDDSF
+3974 EYKIDYTGNDTF
-3986 DGDITDFDLPAY
+3986 GGDITDFDLPAY

-4015 PYVDQDSAT
+4015 PYVTQDSAT
-4024 WQTWPWNQWYNN
+4024 WQTWPWNQWYTN

-4044 RITNPGQGYTLPP
+4044 RITNPGQGYILPP
-4057 IVTIVSTDGKG
+4057 LVTIVSTDGKG

-4084 AIITVTDPGSAYTTT
+4084 AVITVTDPGSAYTTT

-4118 VSTTSTNTY
+4118 VSATSANTY

-4139 TANTA
+4139 TANAA
-4144 FAADTQITSINEGNL
+4144 FAADTQITSVDEGNL

-4247 YEVTANAVSGTTFLA
+4247 YEITANAVSETTFLA
-4262 SDYTEYAAGR
+4262 SDYVEYAAGR

-4286 GSIMPTVDVISV
+4286 GSIMPTVDVITV

-4317 DGIFPGMYIGNLGVR
+4317 DGVFPGMYIGNLGVR
-4332 SGYITEIVGNV
+4332 SGYITEIVGNIP
-4343 SVMIDS
+4343 VMIDS

-4391 DYVTGPGIPLN
+4391 DYVTGAGIPLN

-4407 NTVAGTISLSNQA
+4407 NTIAGTISLSNQA
-4420 ATTANFA
+4420 AVTENFVD
-4427 NIIYGGT
+4427 ITYGGT

-4481 RSDPLFGRNWDNA
+4481 RSDPLFGRNWDNT

-4537 GDFIDT
+4537 GDFVDT

-4553 PGITFDTLD
+4553 PGIAFDTLD

-4591 RISSANT
+4591 RISSANA

-4613 VADATKLSA
+4613 VADANKLST

-4643 RNYSSEVVTWTAS
+4643 RNYSSEVTVWTANTS
-4656 TNFVV
+4656 YTS
-4661 GSILNYG
+4661 GSILSYG
-4668 NVITFSSPI
+4668 NVITFSSAI

-4687 ANVGANA
+4687 ANIGANA
-4694 IVTANVVNS
+4694 IVTANVINS
-4703 TTVPVYYAT
+4703 TSVPVYYISGSP
-4712 ATAFSLGAN
+4712 AFSLGAN
-4721 TIQVTSGI
+4721 TVQVTTGI
-4729 NAVQISEIL
+4729 NAVQVSEIL

-4788 YGNAA
+4788 YGNAS

-4802 VIKIANTANGAPVT
+4802 IIKIANTANGAPVT
-4816 DLVANFYSNITA
+4816 DLIANFYSNITA
-4828 NVITIVDYN
+4828 NVITIVDYD

-4850 TGNVNSITFNYA
+4850 TGNVNSTTFNFA
-4862 NVVQLPSLNIL
+4862 NVAQLPSLNIL
-4873 SQIHRGTQGTGSAGV
+4873 SQIHRGTQGTGSASV

-4902 LVPATANV
+4902 LVPATANI

-4930 LRSSTDNQQQL
+4930 LRSDADNQQQL
-4941 RVSVNGTP
+4941 RVSVDGVP

-4971 GNLVTVIVEYGNT
+4971 GNLVTVTVEYGNT

-5011 SGIGTITDGLGFTG
+5011 SGVGTITDGLGFTG
-5025 ANTTATNFL
+5025 ANTAATNFL
-5034 RGYPVTST
+5034 KAYPVTST
-5042 AIPGVSNPVT
+5042 VIPGVSNALT

-5059 LTTETDDEIYTED
+5059 LTTETDDEIYTEE

>member
-1 MDQLVSEPDLETLY
+1 MATRKTQTFLPQIFQTDTNQKFLSATMDQLISEPDLETLY

-29 DSYVIESSAD
+29 DSYVVEPDAD

-46 PSIVIRDKQK
+46 PSIVIRDEQK
-56 NITFFASYLDLLA
+56 NITFFATYLDLLA

-89 YTFDPLISYDKF
+89 YTFDPKISYDKF

-108 WTPSGPDPVEVSTSG
+108 WLPDGTDPVEVSTSG

-141 IFKNNGVGYN
+141 IFKNNGVVDN

-165 DQPGH
+165 DQPGY

-182 KLIATPTLSSRT
+182 KLIATPTLSSRD

-221 LNMPIAAE
+221 LNMSIAAE

-269 FINSSAYDNLGEAA
+269 FINSSAYNNLGEAA
-283 WTNANVNYGSQTANV
+283 WTNANVSYGSQTANV
-298 ANVAIGAVGTNT
+298 ANVAIGAVGTTT

-319 YANLIITGTG
+319 YANLIVTGTG
-329 IPAGT
+329 ISSGTIVAG
-334 TVVNVSTGGSSI
+334 VDS
-346 LQTFL
+346 
-351 VTTVPNPDTP
+351 
-361 PPNSIYQLNGAN
+361 AN
-373 KPILTLIR
+373 LT
-381 GGVYTFDQSSAS
+381 
-393 NINHPLAF
+393 
-401 QDSTGA
+401 
-407 AFTRGVI
+407 
-414 STGTPG
+414 
-420 TAGAQTVFTVP
+420 
-431 SDAPDSLLYRC
+431 
-442 TTHGNGMGNTIIV
+442 
-455 SGVNITLSANLT
+455 ITLSANLT
-467 ANAAGSYSFVST
+467 ANALGVYSFVST

-500 VDAGITNSSGG
+500 VDAGITINSGD
-511 IDYLVQLVRTT
+511 IDYLVQLVRTD

-565 IQDATVGTL
+565 IQDATSGTL

-588 DANEEIIGKQNY
+588 DVDEEIIGQQNY

-641 IRLVPVDELVTPEAY
+641 IRLVPVDELVTPESY

-664 PLIRIILSEQVTENI
+664 PVLRIVLSEQVTENI

-694 YEEVILGKNYITT
+694 YEEVILGRNYITT
-707 LTSVDQSQIGE
+707 LTSIDQSQIGE

-724 IPEGS
+724 IPEGT

-738 VFPDYITIN
+738 VFPDYVTIN
-747 KASRDRNAWSRN
+747 RASRDRNAWARN
-759 NRWTHVDVILATA
+759 NRWFHVDVILATA
-772 EYNGVQPVFDQS
+772 EYNGGQPVFDQG

-871 GRPSGPIYINL
+871 GRPSGPLYIDL

-907 WWYDGVQW
+907 WWYDGIQW

-930 DILDNTGKSISTY
+930 DILDSTGKSISTY
-943 PRSTF
+943 SRSTF
-948 RGTKIFSYVEGT
+948 RGTKIFGYVEGT

-997 ADGVLTTDKIN
+997 ADNVLVTDKIN

-1032 ASRQYQQISYIYDG
+1032 ASRQYQQISYVYDG
-1046 SNNPFPIDITPVA
+1046 SNNPFPIDVTPNA
-1059 SVTIPSVKVFQNFVY
+1059 SATIPSVKVFQNFVY
-1074 LDPSNWTLAN
+1074 LDPSSWTLAN

-1101 DILIYSRDVSKLGF
+1101 DILIYSRDISKLGF

-1145 QAQNSTILVGE
+1145 LSQNSTILVGD

-1239 ITQVKNRTF
+1239 ITQVKNKTF

-1305 NVQLIRGIEYN
+1305 NVQLIKDIDYN

-1360 TYVPEIF
+1360 TYIPEIF

-1372 RVPTTVI
+1372 REPINVI

-1417 GDIFR
+1417 GDIFQ

-1438 NQLSSIDFLNWIGN
+1438 NQLTSIDFLNWIGN

-1507 EMLGFSAE
+1507 EMLGFSVE

-1540 AGLIRYGDRAGVDI
+1540 AGLIRYGDRAGVDV
-1554 NYRRP
+1554 NYRRS

-1565 PVDVNGNLLSPAQAL
+1565 PVDANGNLLSPAQAL
-1580 SRSFNSKRT
+1580 SRSFNSRRT
-1589 ASAWAIGQY
+1589 ASAWAVGQY
-1598 GPVEFAWRNSS
+1598 GPVEFAWRTSS

-1614 IQQALALA
+1614 VQQALALA
-1622 KPGRYFGS
+1622 KPGKYFGS

-1647 ELPDGTVAGS
+1647 ELPDGTVTGS
-1657 QQYLTRT
+1657 EQYLTRT
-1664 TNHHLTQDAVN
+1664 TNHHITQDAIN

-1692 NWVADYLTNLGIN
+1692 NWVADYLTNLGIS

-1719 NLGYKLAGFTD
+1719 NLGYKVAGFTD

-1760 LNENPVPVD
+1760 LNENPVPID

-1850 ERFLVAQGFT
+1850 ERFLIAQGFT

-1887 GWKPGSIIVLSP
+1887 GWKSGSIIVLSP
-1899 VAETINAISV
+1899 VAETINAVSV

-2005 WDGSLSPAGFIY
+2005 WDGSLSPAGFMY
-2017 NSGVVATW
+2017 NSGVVDPW

-2032 KGDLVDYKNQ
+2032 KGDLVEYKNQ

-2058 QFWQQIDASQIRTG
+2058 QFWQQIATSQIQTG

-2086 YYDSYSKIRDE
+2086 YYDAYSKIRDE

-2105 LIGFKPRQYL
+2105 LIGFKQRQYL
-2115 ADLGLSRTTQI
+2115 ADLGLSKTTQI

-2141 VNEMLT
+2141 INEMLT

-2201 DNNLADGV
+2201 DNNLADGISV
-2209 SSFNQSQ
+2209 FNQSQ

-2229 LNRNQYSNVD
+2229 LNRTQYSNVD
-2239 NDIPTAGYVNI
+2239 NDISTAGYVNI

-2268 DIANMGSGYT
+2268 EIANMGSGYT

-2292 RVTETNNSVRQ
+2292 RVTETNNSVLQ

-2330 KDFLTAFNGFY
+2330 KDFLTAFDGFY
-2341 QVHRVMSLN
+2341 QVYRVMSLN

-2362 LTTLSGSGMLLRM
+2362 LTTLSGDGMLLRM
-2375 DSMRFKYIEDSR
+2375 DSMRFKYMEDSR
-2387 IYGLTNPPNGWKVG
+2387 VYGLTNPPNGWKVG

-2418 PFGTQPNGTWKVY
+2418 PFGTQPNNTWKVY

-2442 LLKGLGSYTTDDG
+2442 LLKGSGSYSTDDG

-2460 KMSADGLI
+2460 KMSADGLV

-2497 SISPLGANTRTF
+2497 SISPLAANTRTF

-2515 ATRSDGSVTL
+2515 ATRADGSTTL

-2542 LVYIYNKSLSSTSFE
+2542 LVYIYNKSLNSTSFE

-2569 FGTSLAFNQTG
+2569 FGTSLAFNQSG

-2592 MYAYGLNRFISPQ
+2592 IYAYGLNRFIPLQ
-2605 EQVTSVNDKNI
+2605 EQVTSVNDKNT
-2616 LTINDGILA
+2616 LVFSGNILA

-2640 TIVDIIDAGNLEVD
+2640 RVEENYLTTGSNLYLIVD

-2667 ANVTVDATVFITS
+2667 ANVTVDANVFITS
-2680 GAYVNDTARFPRTKS
+2680 GAYVNDTAVYPTTKT
-2695 NISITNSIP
+2695 NVSITSSIP
-2704 LTFVPEVIINGNVDP
+2704 LMFVPEVPTDT
-2719 NSLLI
+2719 NSLLV
-2724 TNDGKTYIPT
+2724 TNGGKTYIPT
-2734 VDYVIVSN
+2734 VDYVIGGN
-2742 VLAVG
+2742 LTVG
-2747 GYDVSFISGNVE
+2747 YRLDFISGNVE

-2772 LVQELPMSSTGIS
+2772 LVDTLTMPSTIS
-2785 SVTDAEYGFAL
+2785 NVTGAEYGFAL
-2796 SSSFGGEQVAVGAPK
+2796 SSSFGGEQVAVGAPQ

-2829 SINVGVLTS
+2829 SIPIGIATANV
-2838 SILYQ
+2838 LYQ
-2843 GNVASLTSYN
+2843 GNVANLTSYH
-2853 EYTGSGA
+2853 EYTGAGA

-2867 IEAFNTITDAVSGTG
+2867 IEAFNTITDAVPGTG

-2893 SVYKVTLDNIEVTN
+2893 SVYKVTLDNVEVNN
-2907 YTVANAAGNISG
+2907 YIVANAAGNTSSLAT
-2919 VRDTIRFVSPPPIG
+2919 RDTIRFISPPPIG

-2953 SLEGGLAAIQKD
+2953 SLEGGLGAVQKD

-3010 TNTAYGTNPIFTP
+3010 TNTAFAVDPTFTP

-3033 VTVSGRLMPTAFD
+3033 VTVTGTTLDDLVED
-3046 VSTATSILD
+3046 VNNA
-3055 IPSNYVSAN
+3055 
-3064 ILALSSDIV
+3064 
-3073 ANVGQVISQNFG
+3073 
-3085 SGYYANVIVLENT
+3085 
-3098 TPSTSNVVVASKFI
+3098 K
-3112 TVGGNIRL
+3112 
-3120 GGYMTANVFNYGP
+3120 
-3133 GNVVTVYA
+3133 
-3141 NTGAGYNGTV
+3141 
-3151 SSAYPMA
+3151 
-3158 SLDSLVSDINSAGI
+3158 I
-3172 LGVSAT
+3172 LGVTAT
-3178 NSAGRLRLDSDVTV
+3178 NDAGRLRLDSDVTV

-3203 RQPGSA
+3203 RTEISPGVFSP
-3209 GVLAASNTIVFA
+3209 GVLADADLIVFA

-3257 TTRKLTTFDA
+3257 ATRKFTTFDA
-3267 TTTALGTRFDDET
+3267 TTTELSTRFDEAT
-3280 TRWFD
+3280 TRWFE

-3297 LYDDPRNQVENPGRY
+3297 LYDDPRNKVEDPGRY

-3330 AAVDIEGTFITVSAP
+3330 TAVDIEGTFITVSAP
-3345 SATVANAAPNSG
+3345 SATVANTAPNSG

-3364 PTMTRGWE
+3364 PTMARGWG

-3391 YSNQTNTILADL
+3391 YNNQTNTILADL

-3411 KIFGQAEQ
+3411 KILGQAEQ

-3426 YDPAIYNRGSNPAAD
+3426 YDPAIYNRGSNPEAD

-3448 SSNQVGKVWWNL
+3448 SSSQVGKVWWNL

-3478 YWGQLFPGSTIE
+3478 YWGQLFPGSAIE
-3490 IYEWVES
+3490 VYEWVES
-3497 TVSPSQYVINGG
+3497 TVPPSQYVINGG

-3538 YYWVINKTSVD
+3538 YYWVINKTSVN

-3570 NQNIAYAAMIRRDAI
+3570 NQNIAYAAMIRRDAV
-3585 AFYNVSDYLSADNTI
+3585 AFYNISDYLSADNTI
-3600 MHLDHQLTINSDII
+3600 MHLDHQLTINTDVI

-3625 INDPVPVK
+3625 IDDPVPVK

-3642 SGIDRNGSTVPDPK
+3642 SGVDRNGSTVPDPR

-3677 LRAGSEMVLYVNNI
+3677 LRAVSEMVLYVNDI

-3701 SLEGMNAAEPI
+3701 NLEGMNVADPI

-3724 ATEIELEYIDTDELD
+3724 VTEIELEYIDTDELD

-3744 LVLTDIGQEGLWVL
+3744 LVLTDVSQDGLWVL

-3774 YKTSLYWQYT
+3774 YKTNLYWQYT
-3784 DWYGVKADG
+3784 DWYGVKPDG
-3793 ARYSSTD
+3793 TRYSVTD

-3851 NGTIQV
+3851 NGTIQL
-3857 DQRLVDFA
+3857 DQSLVDFA

-3896 KNDIFVNT
+3896 NNDIFINT

-3950 YVVDNQTYYQD
+3950 YIVDNQTYYED

-3974 EYTIDYIGDDSF
+3974 EYKIDYTGDDTF

-4015 PYVDQDSAT
+4015 PYVTQDSAT

-4044 RITNPGQGYTLPP
+4044 RITNPGQGYILPP
-4057 IVTIVSTDGKG
+4057 LVTIVSTDGKG
-4068 SGATALATL
+4068 SGATAYATL

-4084 AIITVTDPGSAYTTT
+4084 ALITVTAPGSAYTTT

-4118 VSTTSTNTY
+4118 VSTTSANTY

-4139 TANTA
+4139 TANA
-4144 FAADTQITSINEGNL
+4144 VFAADSQITNVDEGNL
-4159 QITMDAG
+4159 RITMDAG

-4215 STVQEWQSNTAY
+4215 SSVQEWQSNTAY

-4247 YEVTANAVSGTTFLA
+4247 YEITVNAVSGTTFLA
-4262 SDYTEYAAGR
+4262 SDYVEYAANR

-4286 GSIMPTVDVISV
+4286 GSIMPAIDVITV

-4317 DGIFPGMYIGNLGVR
+4317 DGVFPGMYIGNLGVR
-4332 SGYITEIVGNV
+4332 SGYITEIVGNIP
-4343 SVMIDS
+4343 VMIDS
-4349 VGSMGTIVGNLVAG
+4349 VGSMGTVVGNLVAG

-4369 VIGDITAIRAD
+4369 VIGDIAAIRAD
-4380 EIVTNI
+4380 EILPNI

-4391 DYVTGPGIPLN
+4391 DYVTGLGIPLN

-4420 ATTANFA
+4420 AITANFA

-4434 VISVSQITL
+4434 VISVSKITL

-4481 RSDPLFGRNWDNA
+4481 RSDPLFGRNWDVT

-4523 GTLGFAPEDLITYG
+4523 GTLGFAPEDLITIG
-4537 GDFIDT
+4537 GEFIDT

-4591 RISSANT
+4591 RISSANAT
-4598 TALTSQLTINDSEIY
+4598 SLTSQLTINDSEIY
-4613 VADATKLSA
+4613 VADASKLSA

-4643 RNYSSEVVTWTAS
+4643 RNYSDEVVTWTAS
-4656 TNFVV
+4656 TNFAVD
-4661 GSILNYG
+4661 SILSYG

-4703 TTVPVYYAT
+4703 TSVPVYYAN
-4712 ATAFSLGAN
+4712 ASPAFSLGAN
-4721 TIQVTSGI
+4721 TIQVTTGI
-4729 NAVQISEIL
+4729 NAVQVSEIL
-4738 ASGNAQIWSVAG
+4738 ASGNAQIWSVSG

-4755 VTTTAVLTTGTEI
+4755 VTTTAVLTVGTEI

-4782 YYIESV
+4782 YYIDSV

-4802 VIKIANTANGAPVT
+4802 IIKIANTANGAPVT
-4816 DLVANFYSNITA
+4816 DLIANFYGNITA
-4828 NVITIVDYN
+4828 NVITIVDYD

-4850 TGNVNSITFNYA
+4850 TGNVNSTTFNYA

-4873 SQIHRGTQGTGSAGV
+4873 SQIHRGTQGTGSANV
-4888 YPVGMEVLDGGRDQ
+4888 YPIGMEVLDGGRDQ
-4902 LVPATANV
+4902 LVPATANI

-4930 LRSSTDNQQQL
+4930 LRSDADNQQQL
-4941 RVSVNGTP
+4941 RVSIDGIP

-4971 GNLVTVIVEYGNT
+4971 GNLVTVTVEYGNT
-4984 ITFVTGLT
+4984 IAFVTGLT
-4992 SGSTVVAEVDVYYA
+4992 NGSTVVAEVDVYYA

-5011 SGIGTITDGLGFTG
+5011 SGVGTITDGLGFTG

-5034 RGYPVTST
+5034 KAYPVTST
-5042 AIPGVSNPVT
+5042 VIPGVSNALT

>member
-1 MDQLVSEPDLETLY
+1 MATRKTQTFLPQIFQTDTNQKFLSATMDQLVSEPDLQTLY

-29 DSYVIESSAD
+29 DSYVIEPSAD

-46 PSIVIRDKQK
+46 PSIVIRDEQK

-108 WTPSGPDPVEVSTSG
+108 WLPDGPDPVEVSTSG

-141 IFKNNGVGYN
+141 IFKNNGVVDN

-165 DQPGH
+165 DQPGY
-170 PLWIQTELGTDG
+170 PLWIQTELGTNG

-200 NGTDQGTITFR
+200 NGTDQGTIIFR

-243 KTVSQFLAAYPQ
+243 KTVSQFLAVYPQ

-269 FINSSAYDNLGEAA
+269 FINSSAYNNLGESA
-283 WTNANVNYGSQTANV
+283 WTNANVSYGSKTANV
-298 ANVAIGAVGTNT
+298 ANVAIGAIGTNT
-310 LKLNSVQNV
+310 LKLNSIQNV
-319 YANLIITGTG
+319 YANLVITGTG
-329 IPAGT
+329 IGSGT
-334 TVVNVSTGGSSI
+334 TVVDVDS
-346 LQTFL
+346 
-351 VTTVPNPDTP
+351 
-361 PPNSIYQLNGAN
+361 AN
-373 KPILTLIR
+373 LT
-381 GGVYTFDQSSAS
+381 
-393 NINHPLAF
+393 
-401 QDSTGA
+401 
-407 AFTRGVI
+407 
-414 STGTPG
+414 
-420 TAGAQTVFTVP
+420 
-431 SDAPDSLLYRC
+431 
-442 TTHGNGMGNTIIV
+442 
-455 SGVNITLSANLT
+455 ITLSANLT
-467 ANAAGSYSFVST
+467 ANATGSYSFVST

-511 IDYLVQLVRTT
+511 VDYLIQLIRTD
-522 NINTNEKVYIRYG
+522 NINTDEKIYIRYG
-535 LVNANKLYYKDFD
+535 LANANKLYYKDFD

-588 DANEEIIGKQNY
+588 NVDEEIIGKQNY
-600 TSPNGVE
+600 TSPNGVD
-607 FTSGLKVQFGDDVTP
+607 FTSGLKIQFGDDVTP

-679 PTGTTILIGTTSVLT
+679 PTGTTILIGTTSVLI
-694 YEEVILGKNYITT
+694 YEEVILGRNYITT

-724 IPEGS
+724 IPEGT

-747 KASRDRNAWSRN
+747 KSSRDRNAWARN

-772 EYNGVQPVFDQS
+772 EYNGVQPVFDQG

-824 LQGKTFSTAF
+824 LQGKTFSKAF

-856 KIYVVNLVQYDVDSF
+856 KIYVVNLVQYDVDGF
-871 GRPSGPIYINL
+871 GQPSGPVYINL
-882 TLADDGEVDAYS
+882 TLADDGEVNAYS
-894 TVVVKLGEYKGSQ
+894 TVVVKLGEYRGSQ

-915 NESQQKT
+915 NQSQQKV

-930 DILDNTGKSISTY
+930 DILDSTGKSISTY

-948 RGTKIFSYVEGT
+948 RGTKIFGYVEGT
-960 GTVDPVLGFAL
+960 GAVDPVLGFAL

-984 QNYFNTDTFEYIT
+984 QNYFNTDTFEYIN
-997 ADGVLTTDKIN
+997 ADGDLITDKIN

-1046 SNNPFPIDITPVA
+1046 SNNPFRIDITPSA
-1059 SVTIPSVKVFQNFVY
+1059 SASIPSVKVFQNFVY
-1074 LDPSNWTLAN
+1074 LDPSSWTLTN
-1084 NEITLLTLTE
+1084 NEITVLTLTE
-1094 QDEGDQI
+1094 QNEGDQI

-1125 AQNIDIDTLTLG
+1125 AQNVDIDTLTLG

-1145 QAQNSTILVGE
+1145 QAQNSTILVGD

-1239 ITQVKNRTF
+1239 ITQVKNKTF

-1305 NVQLIRGIEYN
+1305 NVQLIKGIDYN
-1316 FSTDTPSINFTTEL
+1316 FSIDTPSINFTTEL

-1346 NYIPETPSKLGLWP
+1346 NFIPETPSKLGLWP

-1372 RVPTTVI
+1372 RVPTNVI

-1438 NQLSSIDFLNWIGN
+1438 NQLASIDFLNWIGN

-1540 AGLIRYGDRAGVDI
+1540 AGLIRYGDRAGVDV

-1589 ASAWAIGQY
+1589 ASAWAVGQY

-1614 IQQALALA
+1614 VQQALALA
-1622 KPGRYFGS
+1622 KPGKYFGS

-1647 ELPDGTVAGS
+1647 ELPDGTVTGS

-1705 PTAYLIPLLENFQV
+1705 PTAYLIPLLKNFQV

-1752 PDENYKIY
+1752 PDENYKVY
-1760 LNENPVPVD
+1760 LNENPVPVS

-1899 VAETINAISV
+1899 VAETINAVSV

-1924 VLDQNFGLVKNNNYT
+1924 VLDQNFGLIKNNNYT

-1991 RQYRLKLVGQKTAA
+1991 RQYRLKLVGQKTAG

-2017 NSGVVATW
+2017 NSGIVDTW

-2032 KGDLVDYKNQ
+2032 KGDLVEYKNQ

-2047 QDVAANPAFQF
+2047 QDVAANPSFQF
-2058 QFWQQIDASQIRTG
+2058 QFWQQIDTSQIQTG

-2154 SDIKFYEEWAMRVG
+2154 SDIQFYEEWAMRVG

-2201 DNNLADGV
+2201 DNNLADGISV
-2209 SSFNQSQ
+2209 FNQSQ

-2258 DLADYVDLNN
+2258 DLADYTDLN
-2268 DIANMGSGYT
+2268 DEIANMGSGYL
-2278 IWVAKDFTQDWNVY
+2278 IWCAKDFTQDWNVY
-2292 RVTETNNSVRQ
+2292 RVTETNNSVLQ
-2303 VANASNGYVTFTTKT
+2303 VANASNGYVTFTTEI
-2318 PHGFISGDIFLV
+2318 PHGFVTGEVFLI
-2330 KDFLTAFNGFY
+2330 KDFLTAFDGFY
-2341 QVHRVMSLN
+2341 QVYRVMGLN

-2362 LTTLSGSGMLLRM
+2362 LTTLSGDGMLLRM
-2375 DSMRFKYIEDSR
+2375 DSMRFKYMEDSR
-2387 IYGLTNPPNGWKVG
+2387 VYGLSNPPNGWKVG

-2431 EKQTPW
+2431 EKQEPW

-2442 LLKGLGSYTTDDG
+2442 LLKGSGSYTTDDG
-2455 YGTSI
+2455 YGTSV

-2477 VTGSVSTFLKNYE
+2477 VTGSVSTFLKNYDGE
-2490 GVFLESF
+2490 FLESF
-2497 SISPLGANTRTF
+2497 SISPLAANTRTF

-2515 ATRSDGSVTL
+2515 ATRSDGSTTL

-2542 LVYIYNKSLSSTSFE
+2542 LVYIYNKSLNSTSFE

-2580 EWVYVGAPGTNR
+2580 EWVYIGAPGTNR

-2605 EQVTSVNDKNI
+2605 EQVTSVNDKNT
-2616 LTINDGILA
+2616 LFFSGNILA

-2640 TIVDIIDAGNLEVD
+2640 TILGNLYAGNLGKLEVD
-2654 NVTNFYYGANIII
+2654 SVTNFYYGANIII
-2667 ANVTVDATVFITS
+2667 ANVTVDANVFITS
-2680 GAYVNDTARFPRTKS
+2680 GAYLNDTAIYPTTKT
-2695 NISITNSIP
+2695 NVSITSSIP
-2704 LTFVPEVIINGNVDP
+2704 LTFVPEVPTDA
-2719 NSLLI
+2719 NSLLVI
-2724 TNDGKTYIPT
+2724 NGGKTYIPT
-2734 VDYVIVSN
+2734 IDYVIGGN
-2742 VLAVG
+2742 LTVG
-2747 GYDVSFISGNVE
+2747 YRLDFIGGNVE
-2759 QSDVTIR
+2759 QSDIIIR

-2772 LVQELPMSSTGIS
+2772 LVDTLAIPSTIS
-2785 SVTDAEYGFAL
+2785 NVTDAEYGFAL

-2824 SDIEV
+2824 SNIEV
-2829 SINVGVLTS
+2829 SIPIGIATANV
-2838 SILYQ
+2838 LYQ
-2843 GNVASLTSYN
+2843 GNVANITSYT
-2853 EYTGSGA
+2853 EYTGAGA

-2867 IEAFNTITDAVSGTG
+2867 IEAFNTITDAVPGTG

-2893 SVYKVTLDNIEVTN
+2893 SVYKVTLDNVEVTN
-2907 YTVANAAGNISG
+2907 YTVANAAGNTSSLAT
-2919 VRDTIRFVSPPPIG
+2919 RDTIRFISPPPIG

-3010 TNTAYGTNPIFTP
+3010 TNTSYGSNPVFTP

-3033 VTVSGRLMPTAFD
+3033 VTVTG
-3046 VSTATSILD
+3046 
-3055 IPSNYVSAN
+3055 
-3064 ILALSSDIV
+3064 
-3073 ANVGQVISQNFG
+3073 
-3085 SGYYANVIVLENT
+3085 T
-3098 TPSTSNVVVASKFI
+3098 T
-3112 TVGGNIRL
+3112 
-3120 GGYMTANVFNYGP
+3120 
-3133 GNVVTVYA
+3133 
-3141 NTGAGYNGTV
+3141 
-3151 SSAYPMA
+3151 
-3158 SLDSLVSDINSAGI
+3158 LDSLVNDINSAGI
-3172 LGVSAT
+3172 LGVTAT
-3178 NSAGRLRLDSDVTV
+3178 NAAGRLRLDSDVTV

-3209 GVLAASNTIVFA
+3209 GVLGAANMIVFA

-3257 TTRKLTTFDA
+3257 TTRKFTTFDA
-3267 TTTALGTRFDDET
+3267 TTTALSTRFDDTT

-3330 AAVDIEGTFITVSAP
+3330 TAVDIEGTFITVSAP
-3345 SATVANAAPNSG
+3345 GATVANAAPNSG
-3357 TVYIFSN
+3357 TVYVFAN

-3391 YSNQTNTILADL
+3391 YSNQNNTILADL

-3426 YDPAIYNRGSNPAAD
+3426 YDPAIYNRGSNPATD
-3441 INTNIYW
+3441 ISTNIYW

-3497 TVSPSQYVINGG
+3497 TVPPSQYVINGG
-3509 DGIPKYADD
+3509 DGVPKYADD

-3549 PNDPTRRI
+3549 PNDATRRL

-3600 MHLDHQLTINSDII
+3600 MHLDHQLTINTDII

-3625 INDPVPVK
+3625 VNDPVPVR
-3633 IVDKLIDSL
+3633 IVNKLIDSL
-3642 SGIDRNGSTVPDPK
+3642 SGVDRNGSTVPDPK

-3662 YGIEIRPRQSMFEDR
+3662 YGIAVRPRQSMFEDR
-3677 LRAGSEMVLYVNNI
+3677 LQAVREMVLYVNDI

-3701 SLEGMNAAEPI
+3701 SLEGMNVADPI

-3744 LVLTDIGQEGLWVL
+3744 LVLTDISQDGLWVL

-3763 QKSWEIVRIQS
+3763 QKTWEIVRIQS
-3774 YKTSLYWQYT
+3774 YKTNLYWQFA
-3784 DWYGVKADG
+3784 DWYGLKPNG
-3793 ARYSSTD
+3793 TRYSAAD

-3833 WQLVEVETDGSFK
+3833 WQLVTVETDGSFR

-3851 NGTIQV
+3851 NGTIQL

-3896 KNDIFVNT
+3896 NNDIFINT

-3914 VMVNYLLTEQT
+3914 VMINYLLTEQT

-3950 YVVDNQTYYQD
+3950 YIVDNQTYYQD

-3974 EYTIDYIGDDSF
+3974 EYKIDYTGNDTF
-3986 DGDITDFDLPAY
+3986 GGDITDFDLPAY
-3998 YDTSTGY
+3998 YDTSNGN

-4015 PYVDQDSAT
+4015 PYVTQDSAT
-4024 WQTWPWNQWYNN
+4024 WQTWPWNQWYTN
-4036 RDLQVSSI
+4036 RDLQVTSI

-4057 IVTIVSTDGKG
+4057 LVTIVSTDGKG
-4068 SGATALATL
+4068 SGATAFATL
-4077 DGNTGGI
+4077 NGNTGGI
-4084 AIITVTDPGSAYTTT
+4084 AAITVTDPGSAYTTT

-4118 VSTTSTNTY
+4118 VSATSANTY

-4139 TANTA
+4139 TANTV
-4144 FAADTQITSINEGNL
+4144 FAADSQIISVDQGNL
-4159 QITMDAG
+4159 RITMDSG
-4166 NLTTFTGSVISF
+4166 NLTTFTGSAISF

-4215 STVQEWQSNTAY
+4215 SSVQEWQPNTAY
-4227 TVGQIITHAHLDGN
+4227 TVGQIITHAHQDGN

-4247 YEVTANAVSGTTFLA
+4247 YEITANAVSGTTFLA
-4262 SDYTEYAAGR
+4262 SDYTEYAASQ
-4272 FDNANDRIVGYYEP
+4272 FNNANDRIVGYYEP
-4286 GSIMPTVDVISV
+4286 GSVMPTVDVITV

-4303 NSATNTNTIYVYSV
+4303 NSATNTNTIYIYSV
-4317 DGIFPGMYIGNLGVR
+4317 DGVFPGMYIGNLGVN

-4343 SVMIDS
+4343 PVMIDS

-4369 VIGDITAIRAD
+4369 VIGDIAAIRAD
-4380 EIVTNI
+4380 EIRTNI

-4420 ATTANFA
+4420 AVTANSVV
-4427 NIIYGGT
+4427 ITYGGT

-4443 SVPVS
+4443 SVNVS

-4481 RSDPLFGRNWDNA
+4481 RSDPLFGRNGDNA

-4537 GDFIDT
+4537 GEFVDT

-4591 RISSANT
+4591 RISSANA

-4613 VADATKLSA
+4613 VADASKLSA

-4643 RNYSSEVVTWTAS
+4643 RNYSDEVVTWVAN
-4656 TNFVV
+4656 TNFAVD
-4661 GSILNYG
+4661 SILSYG
-4668 NVITFSSPI
+4668 NVITFSANI

-4687 ANVGANA
+4687 ANIGANA
-4694 IVTANVVNS
+4694 IVTANVINS
-4703 TTVPVYYAT
+4703 TSVPVFYVSGSPE
-4712 ATAFSLGAN
+4712 FSLGAN
-4721 TIQVTSGI
+4721 TVQVTTGI

-4738 ASGNAQIWSVAG
+4738 PSGNAQIWSVAG

-4755 VTTTAVLTTGTEI
+4755 VTTTAVLTVGTEI
-4768 QFNTS
+4768 QFNNN

-4802 VIKIANTANGAPVT
+4802 IIKIANTANGAPVT
-4816 DLVANFYSNITA
+4816 DLIADFYSNITA
-4828 NVITIVDYN
+4828 DVITIVDYD
-4837 AYPITSAEAYYKT
+4837 AYPITSSDAYYKT
-4850 TGNVNSITFNYA
+4850 TGNVNSTTFNYA

-4873 SQIHRGTQGTGSAGV
+4873 SQIHRGTQGTGSASV

-4920 QTVFPTPRYQ
+4920 QTLFATPRYQ
-4930 LRSSTDNQQQL
+4930 LRSDTGNRQQL
-4941 RVSVNGTP
+4941 RVSVDGKP
-4949 TFINAYNEVASSS
+4949 TFINAYNEIASSS
-4962 TTVSYTGTD
+4962 TIVSYTGTD
-4971 GNLVTVIVEYGNT
+4971 GNLVTVTVEYGNT

-4992 SGSTVVAEVDVYYA
+4992 NGSTVVAEVDVYYA
-5006 NVWYN
+5006 NVWLN
-5011 SGIGTITDGLGFTG
+5011 SGVGTITDGLGFTG

-5042 AIPGVSNPVT
+5042 VIPGVSNPMT